1 MAINKNKRIL
11 AHILSIVLLIQI
23 FCGINIYA
31 AETESDR
38 YEYEP
43 GNFILDQNNTLS
55 WKNPKSDKLQSVSVY
70 MLSDDGEETDVTN
83 TLTAVKSN
91 GSNAAFNTSSA
102 IVRLP
107 NASDSDNKVCN
118 VRTIFRFSDGTV
130 RNLIIGET
138 YGTTAVFIQQAHS
151 STPNPNNPGSYLNV
165 DVYNGRAAAKASL
178 SNTVVKSGNNSLK
191 VESNKTDNSYFA
203 VQFGGLNANT
213 SYSVSMQVNTVETA
227 KYDFDGVNITLPDTG
242 GKWQTVAFD
251 YTTGTSTSF
260 KIKPVGASRE
270 VYFDDITFTPKG
282 SNTPWLT
289 MGFETHDISA
299 PNNLDAVS
307 ASVGDGE
314 VKLKWE
320 TQKSYFLGYIN
331 VYQKNSA
338 GELLLRARLKRPNSS
353 QVILSDLKN
362 DIEHTF
368 VIKVQSV
375 NNAWAYGLETDG
387 ITVTATPHLY
397 TDKLKIVQTLEG
409 YSTELESLVNQC
421 KAESLNPS
429 YEIAEAN
436 VVGVFAKKVR
446 RLYNDFEYD
455 DIAMYEPKVT
465 PIYNEVKQRLNDI
478 ISGKAESISVRDY
491 DIASNKIKDGS
502 LVATSKDGTKN
513 QVVGIGYNAF
523 YGDIND
529 LKDMDSVGVKVIQ
542 FNGNDTG
549 PTSFVTYDESKQDY
563 VINTEKA
570 EKAIAEFREEMDY
583 CRERGI
589 MVDIGTPVHY
599 SDDVSSKSGAS
610 DYKSA
615 GGDYSTFINFNPTS
629 DTAKKMLKKYYEIF
643 IPIVYEYKD
652 IVTSLTI
659 VNEPYFEAYD
669 KSYYYDKW
677 TAYLKNKYN
686 NISSLNSIYKTSY
699 SSFGDVKMPT
709 AIPGFDEKSGNTSWT
724 TQLHLDYRLFVTDI
738 MYEFFSY
745 SIGEI
750 NKYTNGEIPFG
761 VKTMEFFRERT
772 SRWYTCYS
780 RAISYDYEKV
790 MQLFDFNGMDSFSYY
805 KDSKGERDD
814 STTLSAKLSW
824 YDFTTSIK
832 DVPIFDTETHLAV
845 DDADSTTDGCQM
857 EDTPIL
863 ADYMAASAWMGAIHG
878 CDLAAIWSWADM
890 SQTTFL
896 QNTIF
901 TRRPDALQKMSRTA
915 LDAQRLSNEIN
926 TFQTAKRD
934 VAILY
939 SYECFMYNLQ
949 YQSNMFTAYNTLIQ
963 KGQKPLYV
971 TDNSIDKITDCSL
984 LVIPGNLL
992 TKASTVDAI
1001 LGYISN
1007 GGKVIVIGNDTFSRD
1022 MYNKVL
1028 SDTTLKNKVA
1038 TLKSKS
1044 TIISAN
1050 LLNDTSKSD
1059 FESGAADKIETSLK
1073 NLGLMNTRLVDKST
1087 NKTAEVEWNAVE
1099 YKGETLISAC
1109 NYTDDSITV
1118 TVEKDG
1124 KMRTNI
1130 SDIKSNLNNLSD
1142 ITLEP
1147 FVPVLLK
1154 VPSSEITISLLKATG
1169 AETFNIEKGKT
1180 FAVKL
1185 AAENIDSES
1194 VVTAKAIAALYCGD
1208 DLVSAKTTFD
1218 ISLNKGN
1225 KKTAYI
1231 SGISVPDDDREYT
1244 LKIMLWDGT
1253 RSCRPLREP
1262 KIITE

>member
-1 MAINKNKRIL
+1 MAINKNKRL
-11 AHILSIVLLIQI
+11 AAYAMSLVLLIQI
-23 FCGINIYA
+23 LCGINIYA
-31 AETESDR
+31 AENESDK

-91 GSNAAFNTSSA
+91 GSNTAFNTSSA

-165 DVYNGRAAAKASL
+165 DVYNGSAAAKASL

-227 KYDFDGVNITLPDTG
+227 KYDFDGVNVTLPNMG
-242 GKWQTVAFD
+242 GEWNTVTFD

-270 VYFDDITFTPKG
+270 AYFDDITFTQKG
-282 SNTPWLT
+282 ANTPWLT

-299 PNNLDAVS
+299 PNNLDAVN
-307 ASVGDGE
+307 AYAGDGK

-338 GELLLRARLKRPNSS
+338 GELLLRARLKRPGSS
-353 QVILSDLKN
+353 QVILSDLEN

-368 VIKVQSV
+368 VIKVQSS

-397 TDKLKIVQTLEG
+397 SDKLSIVQTLEG
-409 YSTELESLVNQC
+409 YSAELESLVNQC
-421 KAESLNPS
+421 KAKNLIPS
-429 YEIAEAN
+429 YEIVEAN
-436 VVGVFAKKVR
+436 VVKVFAKKVR
-446 RLYNDFEYD
+446 RLYKDFDYD
-455 DIAMYEPKVT
+455 EIAMYEPKVT

-478 ISGKAESISVRDY
+478 INGKSEPITVRDF
-491 DIASNKIKDGS
+491 DIASNEIKDGS

-570 EKAIAEFREEMDY
+570 EKAIAEFCEEMDY

-615 GGDYSTFINFNPTS
+615 GGSYGTFINFNPTS

-643 IPIVYEYKD
+643 IPIVYKYKD

-686 NISSLNSIYKTSY
+686 NISSLNSVYNTAY
-699 SSFGDVKMPT
+699 SSFDDVKMPEW
-709 AIPGFDEKSGNTSWT
+709 IPGRDENSTEPYT
-724 TQLHLDYRLFVTDI
+724 TQPHMDYRLFVTDI

-745 SIGEI
+745 CIGEI
-750 NKYTNGEIPFG
+750 NKYTNGEIPCG
-761 VKTMEFFRERT
+761 VKTMEFFRERI
-772 SRWYTCYS
+772 SRWKTCYS

-971 TDNSIDKITDCSL
+971 TDNSIDKIKDCSL

-992 TKASTVDAI
+992 TKESTVDAI

-1022 MYNKVL
+1022 MHNKVL

-1050 LLNDTSKSD
+1050 LLNDTSKSA
-1059 FESGAADKIETSLK
+1059 FESGAADKIETALS
-1073 NLGLMNTRLVDKST
+1073 NLGLMDTRLVDKST
-1087 NKTAEVEWNAVE
+1087 NKTASIEWNAVE
-1099 YKGETLISAC
+1099 YNGDTLISAC
-1109 NYTDDSITV
+1109 NYSDNSITV

-1142 ITLEP
+1142 ITLKP
-1147 FVPVLLK
+1147 FVPVILK
-1154 VPSSEITISLLKATG
+1154 VQSSAFTMSLLNESD
-1169 AETFNIEKGKT
+1169 AETDKIKAGAKFR
-1180 FAVKL
+1180 VKVTVT
-1185 AAENIDSES
+1185 NYDSETP
-1194 VVTAKAIAALYCGD
+1194 VTAKVIAALYCGD
-1208 DLVSAKTTFD
+1208 DLISAKTSHD
-1218 ISLNKGN
+1218 ALANKGYAKTVYSDWMSVPNDN
-1225 KKTAYI
+1225 KK
-1231 SGISVPDDDREYT
+1231 YT
-1244 LKIMLWDGT
+1244 LKLMLWDGT
-1253 RSCRPLREP
+1253 RFCRPLRKP

>member
-31 AETESDR
+31 TETESDK

-70 MLSDDGEETDVTN
+70 MLSDDGEETDVTS

-91 GSNAAFNTSSA
+91 GSNTAFNTSSA

-138 YGTTAVFIQQAHS
+138 YGTTAQFIQRQHS
-151 STPNPNNPGSYLNV
+151 ATPDPNNPGQGLNV
-165 DVYNGRAAAKASL
+165 DVYNGSAAAKASL

-203 VQFGGLNANT
+203 VQFGGLNTNT
-213 SYSVSMQVNTVETA
+213 SYTVSMQVNTVETA

-260 KIKPVGASRE
+260 KIKPIGASRE

-289 MGFETHDISA
+289 MGFETHDVSA
-299 PNNLDAVS
+299 PNNLDAVNTY
-307 ASVGDGE
+307 VGDGE
-314 VKLKWE
+314 VKLKWD

-338 GELLLRARLKRPNSS
+338 GELLLRARLKRPGSS
-353 QVILSDLKN
+353 QVILSDLEN

-387 ITVTATPHLY
+387 LNVTATPHLY

-421 KAESLNPS
+421 KSKNLNPS

-436 VVGVFAKKVR
+436 VVKVFAKKVR
-446 RLYNDFEYD
+446 RLYNDFDYD

-465 PIYNEVKQRLNDI
+465 EVYNEVKPKLIDI
-478 ISGKAESISVRDY
+478 INGKSKVITVPDY
-491 DIASNKIKDGS
+491 DISSNEIKDGS
-502 LVATSKDGTKN
+502 LVTKMRDGKEIQRTEIGFSGFYCDENDYEDMTS
-513 QVVGIGYNAF
+513 VGIRAIQGGKFGPDAF
-523 YGDIND
+523 LI
-529 LKDMDSVGVKVIQ
+529 
-542 FNGNDTG
+542 
-549 PTSFVTYDESKQDY
+549 YDEDKQDF
-563 VINTEKA
+563 VINPGKA
-570 EKAIAEFREEMDY
+570 SASIAELRKELDLWREK
-583 CRERGI
+583 GI
-589 MVDIGTPVHY
+589 LTDMGLPIHY
-599 SDDVSSKSGAS
+599 AADVSSMSGAS
-610 DYKSA
+610 DYRSA
-615 GGDYSTFINFNPTS
+615 GGSYDTFINFNPTS
-629 DTAKKMLKKYYEIF
+629 DTAKKMIKAYCKIVL
-643 IPIVYEYKD
+643 PIICEYKD
-652 IVTSLTI
+652 IVTSITF

-677 TAYLKNKYN
+677 TAYLKNKYG
-686 NISSLNSIYKTSY
+686 NISSLNSAYSTAY
-699 SSFGDVKMPT
+699 SSFDDVRMPEW
-709 AIPGFDEKSGNTSWT
+709 IPGRDENSTEPYT
-724 TQLHLDYRLFVTDI
+724 TQLHMDYRLFVTNI

-745 SIGEI
+745 CIGEI
-750 NKYTNGEIPFG
+750 NKYTNGEIPCG
-761 VKTMEFFRERT
+761 VKTMQFFRERT
-772 SRWYTCYS
+772 SRWYNSYT

-790 MQLFDFNGMDSFSYY
+790 SKLFDFNGMDSFSYY
-805 KDSKGERDD
+805 KDANGYKDD
-814 STTLSAKLSW
+814 NLTIPAKLSW

-845 DDADSTTDGCQM
+845 DDADSKTEGYQM

-863 ADYMAASAWMGAIHG
+863 ADYMAASAWMGAMHG

-901 TRRPDALQKMSRTA
+901 TRRPDAMQRMSRTT
-915 LDAQRLSNEIN
+915 LDARRLSDEIN
-926 TFQTAKRD
+926 AFQNAKRN

-949 YQSNMFTAYNTLIQ
+949 YQSNMFTVYNTLIQ

-971 TDNSIDKITDCSL
+971 TDNSIDKIKDCSL

-1001 LGYISN
+1001 LDYISN

-1028 SDTTLKNKVA
+1028 SDTTLKNKIA

-1044 TIISAN
+1044 TVISAN
-1050 LLNDTSKSD
+1050 LLNDTPKSD
-1059 FESGAADKIETSLK
+1059 FESGAADKIETALK

-1087 NKTAEVEWNAVE
+1087 NKTAAVEWNAVE

-1109 NYTDDSITV
+1109 NYSDNSITV

-1130 SDIKSNLNNLSD
+1130 SDIKNNLNNLSD

-1147 FVPVLLK
+1147 FVPVILK

-1180 FAVKL
+1180 FSVKL

-1253 RSCRPLREP
+1253 RFCRPLRKP

>member
-1 MAINKNKRIL
+1 MAINKTKRL
-11 AHILSIVLLIQI
+11 AAYAMSLVLLIQI
-23 FCGINIYA
+23 LCGINIYA
-31 AETESDR
+31 AETESDK

-70 MLSDDGEETDVTN
+70 MLSDDGEETDVTS

-91 GSNAAFNTSSA
+91 GSNTAFNTSSA

-165 DVYNGRAAAKASL
+165 DVYNGSAAAKASL

-191 VESNKTDNSYFA
+191 VESNKTDNSYFS
-203 VQFGGLNANT
+203 VEFGGLNANT

-270 VYFDDITFTPKG
+270 VCFDDITFTKKG
-282 SNTPWLT
+282 ESIPWLT
-289 MGFETHDISA
+289 MGFETRGVSA
-299 PNNLDAVS
+299 PNNLDAAN

-331 VYQKNSA
+331 VYQKATN
-338 GELLLRARLKRPNSS
+338 GELLLRARLKRPGSS

-362 DIEHTF
+362 DIAHTF

-375 NNAWAYGLETDG
+375 NNAFAYGLETDG
-387 ITVTATPHLY
+387 LTVTATPHLY
-397 TDKLKIVQTLEG
+397 SDKLSIVQTLER
-409 YSTELESLVNQC
+409 YSAELENLVAQC
-421 KAESLNPS
+421 KSKNLIPS

-436 VVGVFAKKVR
+436 VVKVFAKKVR

-455 DIAMYEPKVT
+455 EIAMYEPKVT
-465 PIYNEVKQRLNDI
+465 PIYNEVKQWLNDI
-478 ISGKAESISVRDY
+478 INGKSEVITVHDY
-491 DIASNKIKDGS
+491 DISSNEIKDGS
-502 LVATSKDGTKN
+502 LVTKMRDGKEIQRAEIGFSGFYCDENDYEDMTS
-513 QVVGIGYNAF
+513 VGIRAIQGGKFGPDAF
-523 YGDIND
+523 LI
-529 LKDMDSVGVKVIQ
+529 
-542 FNGNDTG
+542 
-549 PTSFVTYDESKQDY
+549 YDEDKQDF
-563 VINTEKA
+563 VINPEKA
-570 EKAIAEFREEMDY
+570 PASIAELRKELDLWREK
-583 CRERGI
+583 GI
-589 MVDIGTPVHY
+589 LVDMGIPIHY
-599 SDDVSSKSGAS
+599 AADVSSKSGAS
-610 DYKSA
+610 DYRSA

-629 DTAKKMLKKYYEIF
+629 DTAKKMIKKYYEIF
-643 IPIVYEYKD
+643 IPIVYEYRD

-669 KSYYYDKW
+669 KSYYFDKW
-677 TAYLKNKYN
+677 TAYLTDKYG
-686 NISSLNSIYKTSY
+686 NISSLNSIYNTSY
-699 SSFGDVKMPT
+699 SSFDDVKMPEW
-709 AIPGFDEKSGNTSWT
+709 IPGRDENSTEPHT
-724 TQLHLDYRLFVTDI
+724 TQLHMDYRLFVTDI
-738 MYEFFSY
+738 MYEFFDY
-745 SIGEI
+745 CVKEI
-750 NKYTNGEIPFG
+750 NHYTNGEIPCG
-761 VKTMEFFRERT
+761 VKTMEFFRERI
-772 SRWYTCYS
+772 SRWKTCYS
-780 RAISYDYEKV
+780 RAISYDYEKI
-790 MQLFDFNGMDSFSYY
+790 MELLDFNGMDSFSFYM
-805 KDSKGERDD
+805 DSRGEREE
-814 STTLSAKLSW
+814 SITISAKLSW

-901 TRRPDALQKMSRTA
+901 TRRPDAMLKMSRTA
-915 LDAQRLSNEIN
+915 LDARRLSDEIN
-926 TFQTAKRD
+926 AFQDAKRN

-939 SYECFMYNLQ
+939 SYECLMQNLQ
-949 YQSNMFTAYNTLIQ
+949 YQSNMFTVYNTLIQ

-992 TKASTVDAI
+992 IKESTVDAI
-1001 LGYISN
+1001 LNYISN
-1007 GGKVIVIGNDTFSRD
+1007 GGEVIVIGENSFSRD
-1022 MYNKVL
+1022 MYNKPL
-1028 SDTTLKNKVA
+1028 ESGTLKNKVA
-1038 TLKSKS
+1038 SLKSKA
-1044 TIISAN
+1044 TVISAN
-1050 LLNDTSKSD
+1050 LLHDTPKSD
-1059 FESGAADKIETSLK
+1059 FEPGAADKIETVL
-1073 NLGLMNTRLVDKST
+1073 NNIGLMNTRLVDKST

-1099 YKGETLISAC
+1099 YNGDTLISAC
-1109 NYTDDSITV
+1109 NYSDNSITV

-1253 RSCRPLREP
+1253 RFCRPLREP

>member
-1 MAINKNKRIL
+1 MAINKTKRL
-11 AHILSIVLLIQI
+11 AAYAMSLVLLIQI
-23 FCGINIYA
+23 LCGINIYA
-31 AETESDR
+31 AENKSDK

-91 GSNAAFNTSSA
+91 GSNTAFNTSSA

-165 DVYNGRAAAKASL
+165 DVYNGSAAAKALL

-191 VESNKTDNSYFA
+191 VESNKTDNSYFS
-203 VQFGGLNANT
+203 VEFGGLNANT

-227 KYDFDGVNITLPDTG
+227 KYDFDGVNITLPNTG
-242 GKWQTVAFD
+242 GEWNTVTFD

-270 VYFDDITFTPKG
+270 VCFDDITFTPKG

-320 TQKSYFLGYIN
+320 TQQSYFLGYIN

-338 GELLLRARLKRPNSS
+338 GELLLRARLKRPGSS
-353 QVILSDLKN
+353 QVILSDLEN

-375 NNAWAYGLETDG
+375 NNAFAYGLETDG

-397 TDKLKIVQTLEG
+397 SDKLSIVQTLER
-409 YSTELESLVNQC
+409 YSAEIESLVAQC
-421 KAESLNPS
+421 KSKNLIPS

-446 RLYNDFEYD
+446 RLYNDFDYD
-455 DIAMYEPKVT
+455 EIAMYEPKVT

-478 ISGKAESISVRDY
+478 INGKSEVITVPDY
-491 DIASNKIKDGS
+491 DISSNEIKDGS
-502 LVATSKDGTKN
+502 LVTKMRDGKEIQRAEIGFSGFYCDENDYEDMTS
-513 QVVGIGYNAF
+513 VGIRAIQGGKFGPDAF
-523 YGDIND
+523 LI
-529 LKDMDSVGVKVIQ
+529 
-542 FNGNDTG
+542 
-549 PTSFVTYDESKQDY
+549 YDEDKQDF
-563 VINTEKA
+563 VINPEKA
-570 EKAIAEFREEMDY
+570 PASIAELRKELDLWREK
-583 CRERGI
+583 GI
-589 MVDIGTPVHY
+589 LVDMGIPIHY
-599 SDDVSSKSGAS
+599 AADVSSKSGAS
-610 DYKSA
+610 DYRSA

-629 DTAKKMLKKYYEIF
+629 DTAKKMIKKYYEIF

-652 IVTSLTI
+652 IVVSLTM

-669 KSYYYDKW
+669 KSYYFDKW
-677 TAYLKNKYN
+677 TAYLTDKYG
-686 NISSLNSIYKTSY
+686 NISSLNSIYNTSY
-699 SSFGDVKMPT
+699 SSFDDVKMPEW
-709 AIPGFDEKSGNTSWT
+709 IPGRDENSTEPHT
-724 TQLHLDYRLFVTDI
+724 TQLHMDYRLFVTDI
-738 MYEFFSY
+738 MYEFFDY
-745 SIGEI
+745 CVKEI
-750 NKYTNGEIPFG
+750 NHYTNGEIPCG
-761 VKTMEFFRERT
+761 VKTMEFFRERI
-772 SRWYTCYS
+772 SRWKTSYS
-780 RAISYDYEKV
+780 RAISYDYEKI
-790 MQLFDFNGMDSFSYY
+790 MELLDFNGMDSFSFYM
-805 KDSKGERDD
+805 DSRGEREE
-814 STTLSAKLSW
+814 SITISAKLSW

-845 DDADSTTDGCQM
+845 DDADSTADGCQM

-863 ADYMAASAWMGAIHG
+863 ADFMAASAWMGAIHG

-901 TRRPDALQKMSRTA
+901 TRRPDAMLKMSRTA
-915 LDAQRLSNEIN
+915 LDARRLSDEIN
-926 TFQTAKRD
+926 AFQDAKRN

-939 SYECFMYNLQ
+939 SYECLMQNLQ
-949 YQSNMFTAYNTLIQ
+949 YQSNMFTVYNTLIQ

-992 TKASTVDAI
+992 IKESTVDAI
-1001 LGYISN
+1001 LNYISN
-1007 GGKVIVIGNDTFSRD
+1007 GGEVIVIGENSFSRD
-1022 MYNKVL
+1022 MYNKPL
-1028 SDTTLKNKVA
+1028 ESGTLKNKVA
-1038 TLKSKS
+1038 SLKSKA
-1044 TIISAN
+1044 TVISAN
-1050 LLNDTSKSD
+1050 LLHDTPKSD
-1059 FESGAADKIETSLK
+1059 FEPGAADKIETVL
-1073 NLGLMNTRLVDKST
+1073 NNIGLMNTRLVDKST

-1124 KMRTNI
+1124 QQRNNTA
-1130 SDIKSNLNNLSD
+1130 DIKNGESGLSD

-1208 DLVSAKTTFD
+1208 ELVSAKTTFD

-1253 RSCRPLREP
+1253 RFCRPLRKP

>member
-1 MAINKNKRIL
+1 MAINKTKRL
-11 AHILSIVLLIQI
+11 AAYAMSLVLLIQI
-23 FCGINIYA
+23 LCGINIYA
-31 AETESDR
+31 AETESDK

-70 MLSDDGEETDVTN
+70 MLSDDGEETDVTS

-91 GSNAAFNTSSA
+91 GSNTAFNTSSA

-165 DVYNGRAAAKASL
+165 DVYNGSAAAKASL

-203 VQFGGLNANT
+203 VEFGGLNANT

-270 VYFDDITFTPKG
+270 VYFDDITFTKKG
-282 SNTPWLT
+282 ESIPWLT
-289 MGFETHDISA
+289 MGFETRGVSA
-299 PNNLDAVS
+299 PNNLDAAN

-320 TQKSYFLGYIN
+320 TQKSCFLGYIN
-331 VYQKNSA
+331 VYQKATN
-338 GELLLRARLKRPNSS
+338 GELLLRARLKRPGSS
-353 QVILSDLKN
+353 QVILSDLEN

-375 NNAWAYGLETDG
+375 NNAFAYGLETDG

-397 TDKLKIVQTLEG
+397 SDKLSIVQTLER
-409 YSTELESLVNQC
+409 YSAEIESLVAQC
-421 KAESLNPS
+421 KSKKLIPS

-446 RLYNDFEYD
+446 RLYNDFDYD
-455 DIAMYEPKVT
+455 EIAMYEPKVT

-478 ISGKAESISVRDY
+478 INGKSEVITVPDY
-491 DIASNKIKDGS
+491 DISSNEIKDGS
-502 LVATSKDGTKN
+502 LVTKMRDGKEIQRAEIGFSGFYCDENDYEDMTS
-513 QVVGIGYNAF
+513 VGIRAIQGGKFGPDAF
-523 YGDIND
+523 LI
-529 LKDMDSVGVKVIQ
+529 
-542 FNGNDTG
+542 
-549 PTSFVTYDESKQDY
+549 YDEDKQDF
-563 VINTEKA
+563 VINPEKA
-570 EKAIAEFREEMDY
+570 PASIAELRKELDLWREK
-583 CRERGI
+583 GI
-589 MVDIGTPVHY
+589 LVDMGIPIHY
-599 SDDVSSKSGAS
+599 AADVSSKSGAS
-610 DYKSA
+610 DYRSA

-629 DTAKKMLKKYYEIF
+629 DTAKKMIKKYYEIF
-643 IPIVYEYKD
+643 IPIVYEYRD

-669 KSYYYDKW
+669 KSYYFDKW
-677 TAYLKNKYN
+677 TAYLTDKYG
-686 NISSLNSIYKTSY
+686 NISSLNSIYNTSY
-699 SSFGDVKMPT
+699 SSFDDVKMPEW
-709 AIPGFDEKSGNTSWT
+709 IPGRDENSTEPHT
-724 TQLHLDYRLFVTDI
+724 TQLHMDYRLFVTDI

-745 SIGEI
+745 CIGEI
-750 NKYTNGEIPFG
+750 NKYTNGEIPCG
-761 VKTMEFFRERT
+761 VKTMQFFRERT
-772 SRWYTCYS
+772 SRWYNSYT
-780 RAISYDYEKV
+780 RAISYDYEKI
-790 MQLFDFNGMDSFSYY
+790 MELLDFNGMDSFSFYM
-805 KDSKGERDD
+805 DSRGEREE
-814 STTLSAKLSW
+814 SITISAKLSW

-845 DDADSTTDGCQM
+845 DDADSTADGCQM

-863 ADYMAASAWMGAIHG
+863 ADFMAASAWMGAIHG

-901 TRRPDALQKMSRTA
+901 TRRPDVMLKMSRTA
-915 LDAQRLSNEIN
+915 LDARRLSDEIN
-926 TFQTAKRD
+926 AFQNAKRN

-939 SYECFMYNLQ
+939 SYECLMQNLQ
-949 YQSNMFTAYNTLIQ
+949 YQSNMFTVYNTLIQ

-971 TDNSIDKITDCSL
+971 TDNSIDKIKDCSL

-992 TKASTVDAI
+992 TKESTVDAI

-1028 SDTTLKNKVA
+1028 SDTTLKNKIA
-1038 TLKSKS
+1038 TIKSKS
-1044 TIISAN
+1044 TVISAN

-1059 FESGAADKIETSLK
+1059 FESGAADKIETALK
-1073 NLGLMNTRLVDKST
+1073 NLGLMNTRLVNKST

-1109 NYTDDSITV
+1109 NYSDNSITV

-1154 VPSSEITISLLKATG
+1154 VPSSEIKISLLKATG

-1180 FAVKL
+1180 FSVKL

-1253 RSCRPLREP
+1253 RFCRPLRKP

>member
-1 MAINKNKRIL
+1 MAINKTKRL
-11 AHILSIVLLIQI
+11 AAYAMSLVLLIQI
-23 FCGINIYA
+23 LCGINIYA
-31 AETESDR
+31 AETESDK

-70 MLSDDGEETDVTN
+70 MLSDDGEETDVTS

-91 GSNAAFNTSSA
+91 GSNTAFNTSSA

-165 DVYNGRAAAKASL
+165 DVYNGSAAAKASL

-191 VESNKTDNSYFA
+191 VESNKTDNSYFS
-203 VQFGGLNANT
+203 VEFGGLNANT

-270 VYFDDITFTPKG
+270 VYFDDITFTKKG
-282 SNTPWLT
+282 ESIPWLT
-289 MGFETHDISA
+289 MGFETRGVSA
-299 PNNLDAVS
+299 PNNLDAAN

-331 VYQKNSA
+331 VYQKATN
-338 GELLLRARLKRPNSS
+338 GELLLRARLKRPGSS

-362 DIEHTF
+362 DIAHTF

-375 NNAWAYGLETDG
+375 NNAFAYGLETDG

-397 TDKLKIVQTLEG
+397 SDKLSIVQTLER
-409 YSTELESLVNQC
+409 YSAELESLVAQC
-421 KAESLNPS
+421 KSKNLIPS

-455 DIAMYEPKVT
+455 EIAMYEPKVT
-465 PIYNEVKQRLNDI
+465 PIYNEVKQWLNDI
-478 ISGKAESISVRDY
+478 INGKSEVITVHDY
-491 DIASNKIKDGS
+491 DISSNEIKDGS
-502 LVATSKDGTKN
+502 LVTKMRDGKEIQRAEIGFSGFYCDENDYEDMTS
-513 QVVGIGYNAF
+513 VGIRAIQGGKFGPDAF
-523 YGDIND
+523 LI
-529 LKDMDSVGVKVIQ
+529 
-542 FNGNDTG
+542 
-549 PTSFVTYDESKQDY
+549 YDEDKQDF
-563 VINTEKA
+563 VINPEKA
-570 EKAIAEFREEMDY
+570 PASIAELRKELDLWREK
-583 CRERGI
+583 GI
-589 MVDIGTPVHY
+589 LVDMGIPIHY
-599 SDDVSSKSGAS
+599 AADVSSKSGAS
-610 DYKSA
+610 DYRSA

-629 DTAKKMLKKYYEIF
+629 DTAKKMIKKYYEIF
-643 IPIVYEYKD
+643 IPLVYEYRD

-669 KSYYYDKW
+669 KSYYFDKW
-677 TAYLKNKYN
+677 TAYLTDKYG
-686 NISSLNSIYKTSY
+686 NISSLNSIYNTSY
-699 SSFGDVKMPT
+699 SSFDDVKMPEW
-709 AIPGFDEKSGNTSWT
+709 IPGRDENSTEPHT
-724 TQLHLDYRLFVTDI
+724 TQLHMDYRLFVTDI
-738 MYEFFSY
+738 MYEFFDY
-745 SIGEI
+745 CVKEI
-750 NKYTNGEIPFG
+750 NHYTNGEIPCG
-761 VKTMEFFRERT
+761 VKTMEFFRERI
-772 SRWYTCYS
+772 SRWKTCYS
-780 RAISYDYEKV
+780 RAISYDYEKI
-790 MQLFDFNGMDSFSYY
+790 MELLDFNGMDSFSFYM
-805 KDSKGERDD
+805 DSQGEREE
-814 STTLSAKLSW
+814 SITISAKLSW

-845 DDADSTTDGCQM
+845 DDADSTADGCQM

-863 ADYMAASAWMGAIHG
+863 ADFMAASAWMGAIHG

-915 LDAQRLSNEIN
+915 LDARRLSDEIN
-926 TFQTAKRD
+926 AFQDAKRN

-939 SYECFMYNLQ
+939 SYECLMQNLQ
-949 YQSNMFTAYNTLIQ
+949 YQSNMFTVYNTLIQ

-992 TKASTVDAI
+992 TKESTVDAI
-1001 LGYISN
+1001 LNYISN
-1007 GGKVIVIGNDTFSRD
+1007 GGEVIVIGENSFSRD
-1022 MYNKVL
+1022 MYNKPL
-1028 SDTTLKNKVA
+1028 ESGTLKNKVA
-1038 TLKSKS
+1038 SLKSKA
-1044 TIISAN
+1044 TVISAN
-1050 LLNDTSKSD
+1050 LLHDTPKSD
-1059 FESGAADKIETSLK
+1059 FEPGAADKIETVL
-1073 NLGLMNTRLVDKST
+1073 NNIGLMNTRLVDKST

-1124 KMRTNI
+1124 QQRNNTA
-1130 SDIKSNLNNLSD
+1130 DIKNGESGLSD

-1253 RSCRPLREP
+1253 RFCRPLREP

>member
-1 MAINKNKRIL
+1 MAINKTKRL
-11 AHILSIVLLIQI
+11 AAYAMSLVLLIQI
-23 FCGINIYA
+23 LCGINIYA
-31 AETESDR
+31 AETESDK

-70 MLSDDGEETDVTN
+70 MLSDDGEETDVTS

-91 GSNAAFNTSSA
+91 GSNTAFNTSSA

-165 DVYNGRAAAKASL
+165 DVYNGSAAAKASL

-191 VESNKTDNSYFA
+191 VESNKTDNSYFS
-203 VQFGGLNANT
+203 VEFGGLNANT

-270 VYFDDITFTPKG
+270 VYFDDITFTKKG
-282 SNTPWLT
+282 ESIPWLT
-289 MGFETHDISA
+289 MGFETRGVSA
-299 PNNLDAVS
+299 PNNLDAAN

-331 VYQKNSA
+331 VYQKATN
-338 GELLLRARLKRPNSS
+338 GELLLRARLKRPGSS

-362 DIEHTF
+362 DIAHTF

-375 NNAWAYGLETDG
+375 NNAFAYGLETDG

-397 TDKLKIVQTLEG
+397 SDKLSIVQTLER
-409 YSTELESLVNQC
+409 YSAELENLVAQC
-421 KAESLNPS
+421 KSKNLIPS

-436 VVGVFAKKVR
+436 VVKVFAKKVR

-455 DIAMYEPKVT
+455 EIAMYEPKVT
-465 PIYNEVKQRLNDI
+465 PIYNEVKQWLNDI
-478 ISGKAESISVRDY
+478 INGKSEVITVHDY
-491 DIASNKIKDGS
+491 DISSNEIKDGS
-502 LVATSKDGTKN
+502 LVTKMRDGKEIQRAEIGFSGFYCDENDYEDMTS
-513 QVVGIGYNAF
+513 VGIRAIQGGKFGPDAF
-523 YGDIND
+523 LI
-529 LKDMDSVGVKVIQ
+529 
-542 FNGNDTG
+542 
-549 PTSFVTYDESKQDY
+549 YDEDKHDF
-563 VINTEKA
+563 VINPEKA
-570 EKAIAEFREEMDY
+570 PASIAELRKELDLWREK
-583 CRERGI
+583 GI
-589 MVDIGTPVHY
+589 LVDMGIPIHY
-599 SDDVSSKSGAS
+599 AADVSSKSGAS
-610 DYKSA
+610 DYRSA

-629 DTAKKMLKKYYEIF
+629 DTAKKMIKKYYEIF
-643 IPIVYEYKD
+643 IPIVYEYRD

-669 KSYYYDKW
+669 KSYYFDKW
-677 TAYLKNKYN
+677 TAYLTDKYG
-686 NISSLNSIYKTSY
+686 NISSLNSIYNTSY
-699 SSFGDVKMPT
+699 SSFDDVKMPEW
-709 AIPGFDEKSGNTSWT
+709 IPGRDENSTEPHT
-724 TQLHLDYRLFVTDI
+724 TQLHMDYRLFVTDI
-738 MYEFFSY
+738 MYEFFDY
-745 SIGEI
+745 CVKEI
-750 NKYTNGEIPFG
+750 NHYTNGEIPCG
-761 VKTMEFFRERT
+761 VKTMEFFRERI
-772 SRWYTCYS
+772 SRWKTCYS
-780 RAISYDYEKV
+780 RAISYDYEKI
-790 MQLFDFNGMDSFSYY
+790 MELLDFNGMDSFSFYM
-805 KDSKGERDD
+805 DSRGEREE
-814 STTLSAKLSW
+814 SITISAKLSW

-901 TRRPDALQKMSRTA
+901 TRRPDAMLKMSRTA
-915 LDAQRLSNEIN
+915 LDARRLSDEIN
-926 TFQTAKRD
+926 AFQDAKRN

-939 SYECFMYNLQ
+939 SYECLMQNLQ
-949 YQSNMFTAYNTLIQ
+949 YQSNMFTVYNTLIQ

-992 TKASTVDAI
+992 IKESTVDAI
-1001 LGYISN
+1001 LNYISN
-1007 GGKVIVIGNDTFSRD
+1007 GGEVIVIGENSFSRD
-1022 MYNKVL
+1022 MYNKPL
-1028 SDTTLKNKVA
+1028 ESGTLKNKVA
-1038 TLKSKS
+1038 SLKSKA
-1044 TIISAN
+1044 TVISAN
-1050 LLNDTSKSD
+1050 LLHDTPKSD
-1059 FESGAADKIETSLK
+1059 FEPSAADKIETVL
-1073 NLGLMNTRLVDKST
+1073 NNIGLMNTRLVNKST

-1109 NYTDDSITV
+1109 NYSDNSITV

-1253 RSCRPLREP
+1253 RFCRPLREP

>member
-31 AETESDR
+31 TETESDK

-91 GSNAAFNTSSA
+91 GSNTAVNTSSA

-138 YGTTAVFIQQAHS
+138 YGTTAVFIQQSHS
-151 STPNPNNPGSYLNV
+151 ATPNPNNPGSYLNV
-165 DVYNGRAAAKASL
+165 DVYNGGAAAKASL
-178 SNTVVKSGNNSLK
+178 SNTVVKSGENSLR
-191 VESNKTDNSYFA
+191 VESNKTDSSYFA

-260 KIKPVGASRE
+260 KIKPIGASRE

-299 PNNLDAVS
+299 PNNLDAVN
-307 ASVGDGE
+307 AYVGDGK

-331 VYQKNSA
+331 IYQKDST
-338 GELLLRARLKRPNSS
+338 GELLLRARLKRASSS

-362 DIEHTF
+362 DVEHTF

-421 KAESLNPS
+421 KAKNLNPS

-436 VVGVFAKKVR
+436 VVKVFAKKVR
-446 RLYNDFEYD
+446 RLYNDFDYD

-465 PIYNEVKQRLNDI
+465 EVYNDVKQRLNDI
-478 ISGKAESISVRDY
+478 INGKLEPITVRDF
-491 DIASNKIKDGS
+491 DIASNEIKDGS

-529 LKDMDSVGVKVIQ
+529 LKDMNSVGVKVIQ

-549 PTSFVTYDESKQDY
+549 PVSFVTYDESKQDY
-563 VINTEKA
+563 VINAEKA
-570 EKAIAEFREEMDY
+570 EKAIADFREEMDY

-589 MVDIGTPVHY
+589 MVDVGTPVHY

-610 DYKSA
+610 DYRSA
-615 GGDYSTFINFNPTS
+615 GGSYGTFINFNPTS
-629 DTAKKMLKKYYEIF
+629 DTAKKMIKKYYEIF
-643 IPIVYEYKD
+643 IPLVYEYRD

-677 TAYLKNKYN
+677 TAYLKDKYT
-686 NISSLNSIYKTSY
+686 NISSLNSVYNTAY
-699 SSFGDVKMPT
+699 SSFDDVKMPEW
-709 AIPGFDEKSGNTSWT
+709 IPGRDENSTEPYT
-724 TQLHLDYRLFVTDI
+724 TQLHMDYRLFVTDI

-745 SIGEI
+745 CIGEI
-750 NKYTNGEIPFG
+750 NKYTNGEIPCG
-761 VKTMEFFRERT
+761 VKTMQFFRERT
-772 SRWYTCYS
+772 SRWYNSYT

-790 MQLFDFNGMDSFSYY
+790 SKLFDFNGMDSFSYY
-805 KDSKGERDD
+805 KDANGYKDD
-814 STTLSAKLSW
+814 NLTIPAKLSW

-845 DDADSTTDGCQM
+845 DDADSKTEGYQM

-863 ADYMAASAWMGAIHG
+863 ADYMAASAWMGAMHG

-890 SQTTFL
+890 PQTTFL

-901 TRRPDALQKMSRTA
+901 TRRPDAMQRMSRTT
-915 LDAQRLSNEIN
+915 LDARRLSDEIN
-926 TFQTAKRD
+926 AFQNAKRN

-949 YQSNMFTAYNTLIQ
+949 YQSNMFMVYNTLIQ

-971 TDNSIDKITDCSL
+971 TDNSIDKIKDCSL

-992 TKASTVDAI
+992 TKESTVDAI

-1028 SDTTLKNKVA
+1028 SDTTLKNKIA
-1038 TLKSKS
+1038 TIKSKS
-1044 TIISAN
+1044 TVISAN

-1059 FESGAADKIETSLK
+1059 FESGAADKIETALK

-1087 NKTAEVEWNAVE
+1087 NKTASIEWNAVE

-1109 NYTDDSITV
+1109 NYSDNSITV

-1130 SDIKSNLNNLSD
+1130 GDIKNNLNNLSD

-1147 FVPVLLK
+1147 FVPVILK

-1180 FAVKL
+1180 FSVKL

-1194 VVTAKAIAALYCGD
+1194 LVTAKAIAALYCGD

-1253 RSCRPLREP
+1253 RFCRPLREP

>member
-1 MAINKNKRIL
+1 MAINKTKRL
-11 AHILSIVLLIQI
+11 AAYAMSLVLLIQI
-23 FCGINIYA
+23 LCGINIYA
-31 AETESDR
+31 AETESDK

-70 MLSDDGEETDVTN
+70 MLSDDGEETDVTS

-91 GSNAAFNTSSA
+91 GSNTAFNTSSA

-165 DVYNGRAAAKASL
+165 DVYNGSAAAKASL

-203 VQFGGLNANT
+203 VEFGGLNANT

-270 VYFDDITFTPKG
+270 VCFDDITFTPKG

-289 MGFETHDISA
+289 MGFETHGVSA
-299 PNNLDAVS
+299 PNNLDAAN

-331 VYQKNSA
+331 VYQKATN
-338 GELLLRARLKRPNSS
+338 GELLLRARLKRPGSS

-362 DIEHTF
+362 DIAHTF

-375 NNAWAYGLETDG
+375 NNAFAYGLETDG

-397 TDKLKIVQTLEG
+397 SDKLSIVQTLER
-409 YSTELESLVNQC
+409 YSAELENLVAQC
-421 KAESLNPS
+421 KSKNLIPS

-436 VVGVFAKKVR
+436 VVKVFAKKVR

-455 DIAMYEPKVT
+455 EIAMYEPKVT
-465 PIYNEVKQRLNDI
+465 PIYNEVKQWLNDI
-478 ISGKAESISVRDY
+478 INGKSEVITVHDY
-491 DIASNKIKDGS
+491 DISSNEIKDGS
-502 LVATSKDGTKN
+502 LVTKMRDGKEIQRAEIGFSGFYCDENDYEDMTS
-513 QVVGIGYNAF
+513 VGIRAIQGGKFGPDAF
-523 YGDIND
+523 LI
-529 LKDMDSVGVKVIQ
+529 
-542 FNGNDTG
+542 
-549 PTSFVTYDESKQDY
+549 YDEDKHDF
-563 VINTEKA
+563 VINPEKA
-570 EKAIAEFREEMDY
+570 PASIAELRKELDLWREK
-583 CRERGI
+583 GI
-589 MVDIGTPVHY
+589 LVDMGIPIHY
-599 SDDVSSKSGAS
+599 AADVSSKSGAS
-610 DYKSA
+610 DYRSA

-629 DTAKKMLKKYYEIF
+629 DTAKKMIKKYYEIF
-643 IPIVYEYKD
+643 IPIVYEYRD

-669 KSYYYDKW
+669 KSYYFDKW
-677 TAYLKNKYN
+677 TAYLTDKYG
-686 NISSLNSIYKTSY
+686 NISSLNSIYNTSY
-699 SSFGDVKMPT
+699 SSFDDVKMPEW
-709 AIPGFDEKSGNTSWT
+709 IPGRDENSTEPHT
-724 TQLHLDYRLFVTDI
+724 TQLHMDYRLFVTDI
-738 MYEFFSY
+738 MYEFFDY
-745 SIGEI
+745 CVKEI
-750 NKYTNGEIPFG
+750 NHYTNGEIPCG
-761 VKTMEFFRERT
+761 VKTMEFFRERI
-772 SRWYTCYS
+772 SRWKTCYS
-780 RAISYDYEKV
+780 RAISYDYEKI
-790 MQLFDFNGMDSFSYY
+790 MELLDFNGMDSFSFYM
-805 KDSKGERDD
+805 DSRGEREE
-814 STTLSAKLSW
+814 SITISAKLSW

-901 TRRPDALQKMSRTA
+901 TRRPDAMLKMSRTA
-915 LDAQRLSNEIN
+915 LDARRLSDEIN
-926 TFQTAKRD
+926 AFQDAKRN

-939 SYECFMYNLQ
+939 SYECLMQNLQ
-949 YQSNMFTAYNTLIQ
+949 YQSNMFTVYNTLIQ

-992 TKASTVDAI
+992 IKESTVDAI
-1001 LGYISN
+1001 LNYISN
-1007 GGKVIVIGNDTFSRD
+1007 GGEVIVIGENSFSRD
-1022 MYNKVL
+1022 MYNKPL
-1028 SDTTLKNKVA
+1028 ESGTLKNKVA
-1038 TLKSKS
+1038 SLKSKA
-1044 TIISAN
+1044 TVISAN
-1050 LLNDTSKSD
+1050 LLHDTPKSD
-1059 FESGAADKIETSLK
+1059 FEPSAADKIETVL
-1073 NLGLMNTRLVDKST
+1073 NNIGLMNTRLVNKST

-1109 NYTDDSITV
+1109 NYSDNSITV

-1253 RSCRPLREP
+1253 RFCRPLREP

>member
-1 MAINKNKRIL
+1 MAINKTKRL
-11 AHILSIVLLIQI
+11 AAYAMSLVLLIQI
-23 FCGINIYA
+23 LCGINIYA
-31 AETESDR
+31 AETESDK

-70 MLSDDGEETDVTN
+70 MLSDDGEETDVTS

-91 GSNAAFNTSSA
+91 GSNTAFNTSSA

-165 DVYNGRAAAKASL
+165 DVYNGSAAAKASL

-191 VESNKTDNSYFA
+191 VESNKTDNSYFS
-203 VQFGGLNANT
+203 VEFGGLNANT

-270 VYFDDITFTPKG
+270 VYFDDITFTKKG
-282 SNTPWLT
+282 ESIPWLT
-289 MGFETHDISA
+289 MGFETRGVSA
-299 PNNLDAVS
+299 PNNLDAAN

-331 VYQKNSA
+331 VYQKATN
-338 GELLLRARLKRPNSS
+338 GELLLRARLKRPGSS

-362 DIEHTF
+362 DIAHTF

-375 NNAWAYGLETDG
+375 NNAFAYGLETDG

-397 TDKLKIVQTLEG
+397 SDKLSIVQTLER
-409 YSTELESLVNQC
+409 YSAELENLVAQC
-421 KAESLNPS
+421 KSKNLIPS

-436 VVGVFAKKVR
+436 VVKVFAKKVR

-455 DIAMYEPKVT
+455 EIAMYEPKVT
-465 PIYNEVKQRLNDI
+465 PIYNEVKQWLNDI
-478 ISGKAESISVRDY
+478 INGKSEVITVHDY
-491 DIASNKIKDGS
+491 DISSNEIKDGS
-502 LVATSKDGTKN
+502 LVTKMRDGKEIQRAEIGFSGFYCDENDYEDMTS
-513 QVVGIGYNAF
+513 VGIRAIQGGKFGPDAF
-523 YGDIND
+523 LI
-529 LKDMDSVGVKVIQ
+529 
-542 FNGNDTG
+542 
-549 PTSFVTYDESKQDY
+549 YDEDKQDF
-563 VINTEKA
+563 VINPEKA
-570 EKAIAEFREEMDY
+570 PASIAELRKELDLWREK
-583 CRERGI
+583 GI
-589 MVDIGTPVHY
+589 LVDMGIPIHY
-599 SDDVSSKSGAS
+599 AADVSSKSGAS
-610 DYKSA
+610 DYRSA

-629 DTAKKMLKKYYEIF
+629 DTAKKMIKKYYEIF
-643 IPIVYEYKD
+643 IPIVYEYRD

-669 KSYYYDKW
+669 KSYYFDKW
-677 TAYLKNKYN
+677 TAYLTDKYG
-686 NISSLNSIYKTSY
+686 NISSLNSIYNTSY
-699 SSFGDVKMPT
+699 SSFDDVKMPEW
-709 AIPGFDEKSGNTSWT
+709 IPGRDENSTEPHT
-724 TQLHLDYRLFVTDI
+724 TQLHMDYRLFVTDI
-738 MYEFFSY
+738 MYEFFDY
-745 SIGEI
+745 CVKEI
-750 NKYTNGEIPFG
+750 NHYTNGEIPCG
-761 VKTMEFFRERT
+761 VKTMEFFRERI
-772 SRWYTCYS
+772 SRWKTCYS
-780 RAISYDYEKV
+780 RAISYDYEKI
-790 MQLFDFNGMDSFSYY
+790 MELLDFNGMDSFSFYM
-805 KDSKGERDD
+805 DSRGEREE
-814 STTLSAKLSW
+814 SITISAKLSW

-901 TRRPDALQKMSRTA
+901 TRRPDAMLKMSRTA
-915 LDAQRLSNEIN
+915 LDARRLSDEIN
-926 TFQTAKRD
+926 AFQDAKRN

-939 SYECFMYNLQ
+939 SYECLMQNLQ
-949 YQSNMFTAYNTLIQ
+949 YQSNMFTVYNTLIQ

-992 TKASTVDAI
+992 IKESTVDAI
-1001 LGYISN
+1001 LNYISN
-1007 GGKVIVIGNDTFSRD
+1007 GGEVIVIGENSFSRD
-1022 MYNKVL
+1022 MYNKPL
-1028 SDTTLKNKVA
+1028 ESGTLKNKVA
-1038 TLKSKS
+1038 SLKSKA
-1044 TIISAN
+1044 TVISAN
-1050 LLNDTSKSD
+1050 LLHDTPKSD
-1059 FESGAADKIETSLK
+1059 FEPSAADKIETVL
-1073 NLGLMNTRLVDKST
+1073 NNIGLMNTRLVNKST

-1109 NYTDDSITV
+1109 NYSDNSITV

-1253 RSCRPLREP
+1253 RFCRPLREP

>member
-1 MAINKNKRIL
+1 MAINKNKRL
-11 AHILSIVLLIQI
+11 AAYAMSLVLLIQI
-23 FCGINIYA
+23 LCGINIYA
-31 AETESDR
+31 AENESDK

-70 MLSDDGEETDVTN
+70 MLSDDGEETDVTS

-91 GSNAAFNTSSA
+91 GSNTAFDTSSA

-107 NASDSDNKVCN
+107 NASDGDNKVCN
-118 VRTIFRFSDGTV
+118 VRTIFRFSDDTV

-165 DVYNGRAAAKASL
+165 DVYNGGAAAKASL

-203 VQFGGLNANT
+203 VEFGGLNANT

-320 TQKSYFLGYIN
+320 TQQSYFLGYIN

-338 GELLLRARLKRPNSS
+338 GELLLRARLKRPGSS
-353 QVILSDLKN
+353 QVILSDLEN

-397 TDKLKIVQTLEG
+397 SDKLSIVQTLER
-409 YSTELESLVNQC
+409 YSAELENLVAQC
-421 KAESLNPS
+421 KSKNLIPS

-446 RLYNDFEYD
+446 RLYNDFDYD
-455 DIAMYEPKVT
+455 EIAMYEPKVT

-478 ISGKAESISVRDY
+478 INGKSEVITVPDY
-491 DIASNKIKDGS
+491 DISSNEIKDGS
-502 LVATSKDGTKN
+502 LVTKMRDGKEIQRAEIGFSGFYCDENDYEDMTS
-513 QVVGIGYNAF
+513 VGIRAIQGGKFGPDAF
-523 YGDIND
+523 LI
-529 LKDMDSVGVKVIQ
+529 
-542 FNGNDTG
+542 
-549 PTSFVTYDESKQDY
+549 YDEDKQDF
-563 VINTEKA
+563 VINA
-570 EKAIAEFREEMDY
+570 EKAPASIAELRKELDLWREK
-583 CRERGI
+583 GI
-589 MVDIGTPVHY
+589 LVDMGIPIHY
-599 SDDVSSKSGAS
+599 AADVSSKSGAS
-610 DYKSA
+610 DYRSA
-615 GGDYSTFINFNPTS
+615 GGSYDTFINFNPTS
-629 DTAKKMLKKYYEIF
+629 DTAKKMIKAYCKIVL
-643 IPIVYEYKD
+643 PIICEYKD
-652 IVTSLTI
+652 IVTSITF

-677 TAYLKNKYN
+677 TAYLKNKYG
-686 NISSLNSIYKTSY
+686 NISSLNSVYNTAY
-699 SSFGDVKMPT
+699 SSFDDVKMPEW
-709 AIPGFDEKSGNTSWT
+709 IPGRDENSTEPYT
-724 TQLHLDYRLFVTDI
+724 TQLHMDYRLFVTDI

-745 SIGEI
+745 CIGEI
-750 NKYTNGEIPFG
+750 NKYTNGEIPCG
-761 VKTMEFFRERT
+761 VKTMQFFRERT
-772 SRWYTCYS
+772 SRWYNSYT

-790 MQLFDFNGMDSFSYY
+790 SKLFDFNGMDSFSYY
-805 KDSKGERDD
+805 KDANGYKDD
-814 STTLSAKLSW
+814 NLTIPAKLSW

-863 ADYMAASAWMGAIHG
+863 ADFMAASAWMGAIHG

-971 TDNSIDKITDCSL
+971 TDNSVDKITDCSL

-992 TKASTVDAI
+992 TKESTVDAI

-1038 TLKSKS
+1038 SLKSKS

-1050 LLNDTSKSD
+1050 LLNDTPKSD
-1059 FESGAADKIETSLK
+1059 FEPSAADKIETALK

-1109 NYTDDSITV
+1109 NYSDNSITV

-1253 RSCRPLREP
+1253 RFCRPLRKP
-1262 KIITE
+1262 KVITE

>member
-1 MAINKNKRIL
+1 MAINKTKRL
-11 AHILSIVLLIQI
+11 AAYAMSLVLLIQI
-23 FCGINIYA
+23 LCGINIYA
-31 AETESDR
+31 AETESDK

-70 MLSDDGEETDVTN
+70 MLSDDGEETDVTS
-83 TLTAVKSN
+83 TLTAVKFN
-91 GSNAAFNTSSA
+91 GSNTAFNTSSA

-165 DVYNGRAAAKASL
+165 DVYNGSAAAKASL

-191 VESNKTDNSYFA
+191 VESNKTDNSYFS
-203 VQFGGLNANT
+203 VEFGGLNANT

-227 KYDFDGVNITLPDTG
+227 KYDFDGVNITLPNTG
-242 GKWQTVAFD
+242 GEWNTVTFD

-270 VYFDDITFTPKG
+270 VCFDDITFTPKG

-320 TQKSYFLGYIN
+320 TQQSYFLGYIN

-338 GELLLRARLKRPNSS
+338 GELLLRARLKRPGSS
-353 QVILSDLKN
+353 QVILSDLEN

-375 NNAWAYGLETDG
+375 NNAFAYGLETDG

-397 TDKLKIVQTLEG
+397 SDKLSIVQTLER
-409 YSTELESLVNQC
+409 YSAEIESLVAQC
-421 KAESLNPS
+421 KSKNLIPS

-446 RLYNDFEYD
+446 RLYNDFDYD
-455 DIAMYEPKVT
+455 EIAMYEPKVT

-478 ISGKAESISVRDY
+478 INGKSEVITVPDY
-491 DIASNKIKDGS
+491 DISSNEIKDGS
-502 LVATSKDGTKN
+502 LVTKMRDGKEIQRAEIGFSGFYCDENDYEDMTS
-513 QVVGIGYNAF
+513 VGIRAIQGGKFGPDAF
-523 YGDIND
+523 LI
-529 LKDMDSVGVKVIQ
+529 
-542 FNGNDTG
+542 
-549 PTSFVTYDESKQDY
+549 YDEDKQDF
-563 VINTEKA
+563 VINPEKA
-570 EKAIAEFREEMDY
+570 PASIAELRKELDLWREK
-583 CRERGI
+583 GI
-589 MVDIGTPVHY
+589 LVDMGIPIHY
-599 SDDVSSKSGAS
+599 AADVSSKSGAS
-610 DYKSA
+610 DYRSA

-629 DTAKKMLKKYYEIF
+629 DTAKKMIKKYYEIF
-643 IPIVYEYKD
+643 IPIVYEYRD

-669 KSYYYDKW
+669 KSYYFDKW
-677 TAYLKNKYN
+677 TAYLTDKYG
-686 NISSLNSIYKTSY
+686 NISSLNSIYNTSY
-699 SSFGDVKMPT
+699 SSFDDVKMPEW
-709 AIPGFDEKSGNTSWT
+709 IPGRDENSTEPHT
-724 TQLHLDYRLFVTDI
+724 TQLHMDYRLFVTDI

-745 SIGEI
+745 CIGEI
-750 NKYTNGEIPFG
+750 NKYTNGEIPCG
-761 VKTMEFFRERT
+761 VKTMQFFRERT
-772 SRWYTCYS
+772 SRWYNSYT
-780 RAISYDYEKV
+780 RAISYDYEKI
-790 MQLFDFNGMDSFSYY
+790 MELLDFNGMDSFSFYM
-805 KDSKGERDD
+805 DSRGEREE
-814 STTLSAKLSW
+814 SITISAKLSW

-901 TRRPDALQKMSRTA
+901 TRRPDAMLKMSRTA
-915 LDAQRLSNEIN
+915 LDARRLSNEIN
-926 TFQTAKRD
+926 AFQDAKRN

-939 SYECFMYNLQ
+939 SYECLMQNLQ
-949 YQSNMFTAYNTLIQ
+949 YQSNMFTVYNTLIQ

-992 TKASTVDAI
+992 TKESTVDAI
-1001 LGYISN
+1001 LNYISN
-1007 GGKVIVIGNDTFSRD
+1007 GGEVIVIGENSFSRD
-1022 MYNKVL
+1022 MYNKPL
-1028 SDTTLKNKVA
+1028 ESGTLKNKVA
-1038 TLKSKS
+1038 SLKSKA
-1044 TIISAN
+1044 TVISAN
-1050 LLNDTSKSD
+1050 LLHDTPKSD
-1059 FESGAADKIETSLK
+1059 FEPSAADKIETVL
-1073 NLGLMNTRLVDKST
+1073 NNIGLMNTRLVDKST

-1124 KMRTNI
+1124 QQRNNTA
-1130 SDIKSNLNNLSD
+1130 DIKNGESGLSD

-1147 FVPVLLK
+1147 FAPVLLK

-1208 DLVSAKTTFD
+1208 ELVSAKTTFD
-1218 ISLNKGN
+1218 ISLSKGN

-1231 SGISVPDDDREYT
+1231 SGISVPDDDREYK

-1253 RSCRPLREP
+1253 RFCRPLRKP

>member
-31 AETESDR
+31 AENESDK

-83 TLTAVKSN
+83 ILTAVKSN
-91 GSNAAFNTSSA
+91 GSNTAFNTSSA

-138 YGTTAVFIQQAHS
+138 YRTTAVFIQQTHS

-165 DVYNGRAAAKASL
+165 DVYNGSAAAKASL

-227 KYDFDGVNITLPDTG
+227 KYDFDGVNVTLPNTG

-314 VKLKWE
+314 VKLKWD

-331 VYQKNSA
+331 IYQKDST
-338 GELLLRARLKRPNSS
+338 GDFLLRARLKRPNSS

-397 TDKLKIVQTLEG
+397 SDKLSIVQTLER
-409 YSTELESLVNQC
+409 YSAELENLVAQC
-421 KAESLNPS
+421 KSKNLIPS

-446 RLYNDFEYD
+446 RLYNDFDYD
-455 DIAMYEPKVT
+455 EIAMYEPKVT

-491 DIASNKIKDGS
+491 DIASNEIKDGS
-502 LVATSKDGTKN
+502 LVATSKDGKEN

-529 LKDMDSVGVKVIQ
+529 LEDMNSVGVKVIQ

-570 EKAIAEFREEMDY
+570 EKAIADFCEEMDY

-599 SDDVSSKSGAS
+599 SDDVSSKAGAS
-610 DYKSA
+610 DYRSA

-629 DTAKKMLKKYYEIF
+629 DTAKKMIKKYYEIF
-643 IPIVYEYKD
+643 IPLVYEYRD

-669 KSYYYDKW
+669 KTYYYDKW
-677 TAYLKNKYN
+677 TAYLKDKYT
-686 NISSLNSIYKTSY
+686 NISSLNGIYNTAY
-699 SSFGDVKMPT
+699 SSFDDVKMPEW
-709 AIPGFDEKSGNTSWT
+709 IPGRDENSTEPHT
-724 TQLHLDYRLFVTDI
+724 TQLHMDYRLFVTDI

-745 SIGEI
+745 CIGEI
-750 NKYTNGEIPFG
+750 NKYTNGEIPCG
-761 VKTMEFFRERT
+761 VKTMEFFRERI
-772 SRWYTCYS
+772 SRWKTSYS
-780 RAISYDYEKV
+780 RAISYDYEKI
-790 MQLFDFNGMDSFSYY
+790 MELLDFNGMDSFSFYM
-805 KDSKGERDD
+805 DSRGEREE
-814 STTLSAKLSW
+814 SNTISAKLSW

-845 DDADSTTDGCQM
+845 DDADSTADGCQM

-863 ADYMAASAWMGAIHG
+863 AEFMAASAWMGAIHG
-878 CDLAAIWSWADM
+878 CDLTAVWTWADPWQKTDM
-890 SQTTFL
+890 
-896 QNTIF
+896 QNTTF
-901 TRRPDALQKMSRTA
+901 TRRPDAMLKMSRTA
-915 LDAQRLSNEIN
+915 LDARRLSGEIN
-926 TFQTAKRD
+926 AFQGAKRN

-939 SYECFMYNLQ
+939 SYECLMQNLQ
-949 YQSNMFTAYNTLIQ
+949 YQSNMFTAYRTLIQ

-1038 TLKSKS
+1038 SLKSKS
-1044 TIISAN
+1044 TVISAK

-1059 FESGAADKIETSLK
+1059 FESGAADKIETALK

-1087 NKTAEVEWNAVE
+1087 NKTASIEWNAVE
-1099 YKGETLISAC
+1099 YNGDTLISAC
-1109 NYTDDSITV
+1109 NYSDSPITV
-1118 TVEKDG
+1118 RVEKNG
-1124 KMRTNI
+1124 QFRTGF
-1130 SDIKSNLNNLSD
+1130 SDIKNNIYEL
-1142 ITLEP
+1142 
-1147 FVPVLLK
+1147 
-1154 VPSSEITISLLKATG
+1154 SEITLMPFAPVVLKLPSFIITSSLLKATG
-1169 AETFNIEKGKT
+1169 AEVSNIEKGRT
-1180 FAVKL
+1180 FSAKL
-1185 AAENIDSES
+1185 TIDNIERDTN
-1194 VVTAKAIAALYCGD
+1194 VNANLIAALYCEGD
-1208 DLVSAKTTFD
+1208 LILAKSSRDVSAK
-1218 ISLNKGN
+1218 KGE
-1225 KKTAYI
+1225 KKSAYI
-1231 SGISVPDDDREYT
+1231 SGITIPGDDRRYT
-1244 LKIMLWDGT
+1244 LKLMLWDGST
-1253 RSCRPLREP
+1253 LCRPLAKP
-1262 KIITE
+1262 QIITE

>member
-23 FCGINIYA
+23 FCGIYVYA
-31 AETESDR
+31 TETESDK

-91 GSNAAFNTSSA
+91 GSNTAFNTSSA

-138 YGTTAVFIQQAHS
+138 YGTTALFIQQAHS
-151 STPNPNNPGSYLNV
+151 STPNPNKPGEYLNV
-165 DVYNGRAAAKASL
+165 DVYNGSAAAKASL

-191 VESNKTDNSYFA
+191 VESNKTDNRYFA
-203 VQFGGLNANT
+203 VEFGGLNANT

-227 KYDFDGVNITLPDTG
+227 KYDFDGVNVTLPNTG

-251 YTTGTSTSF
+251 YPTGTSTSF

-270 VYFDDITFTPKG
+270 AYFDDITFTPKG

-289 MGFETHDISA
+289 MGFETHDVSA

-307 ASVGDGE
+307 TSVGDGE

-320 TQKSYFLGYIN
+320 TQQSYFLGYIN
-331 VYQKNSA
+331 IYQKNSA

-387 ITVTATPHLY
+387 LNVTATPHLY
-397 TDKLKIVQTLEG
+397 TEKLKIVQTLESQ
-409 YSTELESLVNQC
+409 STELESLINQC
-421 KAESLNPS
+421 KAKNLNPS
-429 YEIAEAN
+429 YEIAEMS
-436 VVGVFAKKVR
+436 VVKVFAKKVR
-446 RLYNDFEYD
+446 RLYNDFDYD
-455 DIAMYEPKVT
+455 EIAMYEPKVT
-465 PIYNEVKQRLNDI
+465 EVYNEVKPKLIDI
-478 ISGKAESISVRDY
+478 INGKSEVITVPDY
-491 DIASNKIKDGS
+491 DISSNEIKDGS
-502 LVATSKDGTKN
+502 LVTKMRDGKEIQRAEIGFSGFYCDENDYEDMTS
-513 QVVGIGYNAF
+513 VGIRAIQGGKFGPDAF
-523 YGDIND
+523 LI
-529 LKDMDSVGVKVIQ
+529 
-542 FNGNDTG
+542 
-549 PTSFVTYDESKQDY
+549 YDEDKQDF
-563 VINTEKA
+563 VINPEKA
-570 EKAIAEFREEMDY
+570 PASIAELRKELDLWREK
-583 CRERGI
+583 GI
-589 MVDIGTPVHY
+589 LVDMGIPIHY
-599 SDDVSSKSGAS
+599 AADVSSKSGAS
-610 DYKSA
+610 DYRSA

-629 DTAKKMLKKYYEIF
+629 DTAKKMIKKYYEIL
-643 IPIVYEYKD
+643 IPLVYEYKD
-652 IVTSLTI
+652 IVTSFTM

-669 KSYYYDKW
+669 KSYYFDKW
-677 TAYLKNKYN
+677 TAYLTDKYG
-686 NISSLNSIYKTSY
+686 NISSLNSIYNTSY
-699 SSFGDVKMPT
+699 SSFDDVRMPEW
-709 AIPGFDEKSGNTSWT
+709 IPARDENSTEPYT
-724 TQLHLDYRLFVTDI
+724 TQLHMDYRLFVTNI

-745 SIGEI
+745 CIGEI
-750 NKYTNGEIPFG
+750 NKYTNGKIPCG
-761 VKTMEFFRERT
+761 VKTMQFFRERT
-772 SRWYTCYS
+772 SRWYNSYT

-790 MQLFDFNGMDSFSYY
+790 SKLFDFNGMDSFSYY
-805 KDSKGERDD
+805 KDANGYKDD
-814 STTLSAKLSW
+814 NLTIPAKLSW

-845 DDADSTTDGCQM
+845 DDADSKTEGYQM

-863 ADYMAASAWMGAIHG
+863 ADYMAASAWMGAMHG

-890 SQTTFL
+890 PQTTFL

-901 TRRPDALQKMSRTA
+901 TRRPDAMQRMSRTT
-915 LDAQRLSNEIN
+915 LDARRLSDEIN
-926 TFQTAKRD
+926 AFQNAKRN

-949 YQSNMFTAYNTLIQ
+949 YQSNMFTVYNTLIQ

-971 TDNSIDKITDCSL
+971 TDNSIDKIKDCSL

-992 TKASTVDAI
+992 TKESTVDAI
-1001 LGYISN
+1001 LNYISN

-1028 SDTTLKNKVA
+1028 SDTTLKNKIA
-1038 TLKSKS
+1038 TIKSKS
-1044 TIISAN
+1044 TVISAN

-1059 FESGAADKIETSLK
+1059 FESGAADKIESVL
-1073 NLGLMNTRLVDKST
+1073 NNISLMNTRLIDKST
-1087 NKTAEVEWNAVE
+1087 NKTANVEWNAIE
-1099 YKGETLISAC
+1099 YNGDTLISAC
-1109 NYTDDSITV
+1109 NYSDDSITV

-1124 KMRTNI
+1124 RVRKNI
-1130 SDIKSNLNNLSD
+1130 SDIKNNTDNLTE
-1142 ITLEP
+1142 ITLKPFEP
-1147 FVPVLLK
+1147 VVLK
-1154 VPSSEITISLLKATG
+1154 VSASVITTSLLNESDTEADK
-1169 AETFNIEKGKT
+1169 IEKGKT
-1180 FAVKL
+1180 FRVKL
-1185 AAENIDSES
+1185 TVTSYDSETQ
-1194 VVTAKAIAALYCGD
+1194 VKAKVIAALYNGD
-1208 DLVSAKTTFD
+1208 DLISAKVSPD
-1218 ISLNKGN
+1218 ALVNKGYA
-1225 KKTAYI
+1225 KTVF
-1231 SGISVPDDDREYT
+1231 SDWISVPNDDEKYT

-1253 RSCRPLREP
+1253 RSCRPLSLPR
-1262 KIITE
+1262 IITE

>member
-1 MAINKNKRIL
+1 MAINKNKRL
-11 AHILSIVLLIQI
+11 AAYAMSLVLLIQI
-23 FCGINIYA
+23 LCGINIYA
-31 AETESDR
+31 AETESDK

-70 MLSDDGEETDVTN
+70 MLSDDGEETDVTS

-91 GSNAAFNTSSA
+91 GSNTAFNTSSA

-165 DVYNGRAAAKASL
+165 DVYNGSAAAKASL

-191 VESNKTDNSYFA
+191 VESNKTDNSYFS
-203 VQFGGLNANT
+203 VEFGGLNANT

-270 VYFDDITFTPKG
+270 VYFDDITFTKKG
-282 SNTPWLT
+282 ESIPWLT
-289 MGFETHDISA
+289 MGFETRGVSA
-299 PNNLDAVS
+299 PNNLDAAN

-331 VYQKNSA
+331 VYQKATN
-338 GELLLRARLKRPNSS
+338 GELLLRARLKRPGSS

-362 DIEHTF
+362 DIAHTF

-375 NNAWAYGLETDG
+375 NNAFAYGLETDG

-397 TDKLKIVQTLEG
+397 SDKLSIVQTLER
-409 YSTELESLVNQC
+409 YSAELENLVAQC
-421 KAESLNPS
+421 KSKNLIPS

-446 RLYNDFEYD
+446 RLYNDFDYD
-455 DIAMYEPKVT
+455 EIAMYEPKVT
-465 PIYNEVKQRLNDI
+465 EVYNEVKQWLNDI
-478 ISGKAESISVRDY
+478 INGKSEVITVPDY
-491 DIASNKIKDGS
+491 DISSNEIKDGS
-502 LVATSKDGTKN
+502 LVTKMRDGKEIQRAEIGFSGFYCDENDYEDMTS
-513 QVVGIGYNAF
+513 VGIRAIQGGKFGPDAF
-523 YGDIND
+523 LI
-529 LKDMDSVGVKVIQ
+529 
-542 FNGNDTG
+542 
-549 PTSFVTYDESKQDY
+549 YDEDKQDF
-563 VINTEKA
+563 VINPEKA
-570 EKAIAEFREEMDY
+570 PASIAELRKELDLWREK
-583 CRERGI
+583 GI
-589 MVDIGTPVHY
+589 LVDMGIPIHY
-599 SDDVSSKSGAS
+599 AADVSSKSGAS
-610 DYKSA
+610 DYRSA

-629 DTAKKMLKKYYEIF
+629 DTAKKMIKKYYEIF
-643 IPIVYEYKD
+643 IPIVYEYRD

-669 KSYYYDKW
+669 KSYYFDKW
-677 TAYLKNKYN
+677 TAYLTDKYG
-686 NISSLNSIYKTSY
+686 NISSLNSIYNTSY
-699 SSFGDVKMPT
+699 SSFDDVKMPEW
-709 AIPGFDEKSGNTSWT
+709 IPGRDENSTEPHT
-724 TQLHLDYRLFVTDI
+724 TQLHMDYRLFVTDI
-738 MYEFFSY
+738 MYEFFDY
-745 SIGEI
+745 CVKEI
-750 NKYTNGEIPFG
+750 NHYTNGEIPCG
-761 VKTMEFFRERT
+761 VKTMEFFRERI
-772 SRWYTCYS
+772 SRWKTCYS
-780 RAISYDYEKV
+780 RAISYDYEKI
-790 MQLFDFNGMDSFSYY
+790 MELLDFNGMDSFSFYM
-805 KDSKGERDD
+805 DSRGEREE
-814 STTLSAKLSW
+814 SITISAKLSW

-901 TRRPDALQKMSRTA
+901 TRRPDAMLKMSRTA
-915 LDAQRLSNEIN
+915 LDARRLSDEIN
-926 TFQTAKRD
+926 AFQDAKRN

-939 SYECFMYNLQ
+939 SYECLMQNLQ
-949 YQSNMFTAYNTLIQ
+949 YQSNMFTVYNTLIQ

-992 TKASTVDAI
+992 IKESTVDAI
-1001 LGYISN
+1001 LNYISN
-1007 GGKVIVIGNDTFSRD
+1007 GGEVIVIGENSFSRD
-1022 MYNKVL
+1022 MYNKPL
-1028 SDTTLKNKVA
+1028 ESGTLKNKVA
-1038 TLKSKS
+1038 SLKSKA
-1044 TIISAN
+1044 TVISAN
-1050 LLNDTSKSD
+1050 LLHDTPKSD
-1059 FESGAADKIETSLK
+1059 FEPSAADKIETVL
-1073 NLGLMNTRLVDKST
+1073 NNIGLMNTRLVNKST

-1109 NYTDDSITV
+1109 NYSDNSITV

-1253 RSCRPLREP
+1253 RFCRPLRKP

>member
-1 MAINKNKRIL
+1 MAINKTKRL
-11 AHILSIVLLIQI
+11 AAYAMSLVLLIQI
-23 FCGINIYA
+23 LCGINIYA
-31 AETESDR
+31 AETESDK

-70 MLSDDGEETDVTN
+70 MLSDDGEETDVTS

-91 GSNAAFNTSSA
+91 GSNTAFNTSSA

-165 DVYNGRAAAKASL
+165 DVYNGSAAAKASL

-191 VESNKTDNSYFA
+191 VESNKTDNSYFS
-203 VQFGGLNANT
+203 VEFGGLNANT

-270 VYFDDITFTPKG
+270 VYFDDITFTKKG
-282 SNTPWLT
+282 ESIPWLT
-289 MGFETHDISA
+289 MGFETRGVSA
-299 PNNLDAVS
+299 PNNLDAAN

-331 VYQKNSA
+331 VYQKATN
-338 GELLLRARLKRPNSS
+338 GELLLRARLKRPGSS

-362 DIEHTF
+362 DIAHTF

-375 NNAWAYGLETDG
+375 NNAFAYGLETDG

-397 TDKLKIVQTLEG
+397 SDKLSIVQTLER
-409 YSTELESLVNQC
+409 YSAELENLVAQC
-421 KAESLNPS
+421 KSKNLIPS

-436 VVGVFAKKVR
+436 VVKVFTKKVR

-455 DIAMYEPKVT
+455 EIAMYEPKVT
-465 PIYNEVKQRLNDI
+465 PIYNEVKQWLNDI
-478 ISGKAESISVRDY
+478 INGKSEVITVHDY
-491 DIASNKIKDGS
+491 DISSNEIKDGS
-502 LVATSKDGTKN
+502 LVTKMRDGKEIQRAEIGFSGFYCDENDYEDMTS
-513 QVVGIGYNAF
+513 VGIRAIQGGKFGPDAF
-523 YGDIND
+523 LI
-529 LKDMDSVGVKVIQ
+529 
-542 FNGNDTG
+542 
-549 PTSFVTYDESKQDY
+549 YDEDKQDF
-563 VINTEKA
+563 VINPEKA
-570 EKAIAEFREEMDY
+570 PASIAELRKELDLWREK
-583 CRERGI
+583 GI
-589 MVDIGTPVHY
+589 LVDMGIPIHY
-599 SDDVSSKSGAS
+599 AADVSSKSGAS
-610 DYKSA
+610 DYRSA

-629 DTAKKMLKKYYEIF
+629 DTAKKMIKKYYEIF
-643 IPIVYEYKD
+643 IPIVYEYRD

-669 KSYYYDKW
+669 KSYYFDKW
-677 TAYLKNKYN
+677 TAYLTDKYG
-686 NISSLNSIYKTSY
+686 NISSLNSIYNTSY
-699 SSFGDVKMPT
+699 SSFDDVKMPEW
-709 AIPGFDEKSGNTSWT
+709 IPGRDENSTEPHT
-724 TQLHLDYRLFVTDI
+724 TQLHMDYRLFVTDI
-738 MYEFFSY
+738 MYEFFDY
-745 SIGEI
+745 CVKEI
-750 NKYTNGEIPFG
+750 NHYTNGEIPCG
-761 VKTMEFFRERT
+761 VKTMEFFRERI
-772 SRWYTCYS
+772 SRWKTSYS
-780 RAISYDYEKV
+780 RAISYDYEKI
-790 MQLFDFNGMDSFSYY
+790 MELLDFNGMDSFSFYM
-805 KDSKGERDD
+805 DSRGEREE
-814 STTLSAKLSW
+814 SNTISAKLSW

-845 DDADSTTDGCQM
+845 DDADSTADGCQM

-863 ADYMAASAWMGAIHG
+863 ADFMAASAWMGAIHG

-901 TRRPDALQKMSRTA
+901 TRRPDAMLKMSRTA
-915 LDAQRLSNEIN
+915 LDARRLSDEIN
-926 TFQTAKRD
+926 AFQDAKRN

-939 SYECFMYNLQ
+939 SYECLMQNLQ
-949 YQSNMFTAYNTLIQ
+949 YQSNMFTVYNTLIQ

-992 TKASTVDAI
+992 IKESTVDAI
-1001 LGYISN
+1001 LNYISN
-1007 GGKVIVIGNDTFSRD
+1007 GGEVIVIGENSFSRD
-1022 MYNKVL
+1022 MYNKPL
-1028 SDTTLKNKVA
+1028 ESGTLKNKVA
-1038 TLKSKS
+1038 SLKSKA
-1044 TIISAN
+1044 TVISAN
-1050 LLNDTSKSD
+1050 LLHDTPKSD
-1059 FESGAADKIETSLK
+1059 FEPGAADKIETVL
-1073 NLGLMNTRLVDKST
+1073 NNIGLMNTRLVDKST

-1099 YKGETLISAC
+1099 YNGDTLISAC
-1109 NYTDDSITV
+1109 NYSDNSITV

-1218 ISLNKGN
+1218 ISLSKGN

-1231 SGISVPDDDREYT
+1231 SGISVPDDDREYK

-1253 RSCRPLREP
+1253 RFCRPLRKP

>member
-1 MAINKNKRIL
+1 MAINKTKRL
-11 AHILSIVLLIQI
+11 AAYAMSLVLLIQI
-23 FCGINIYA
+23 LCGINIYA
-31 AETESDR
+31 AENKSDK

-43 GNFILDQNNTLS
+43 GNFILDQKNTLS

-91 GSNAAFNTSSA
+91 GSNTAFNTSSA

-165 DVYNGRAAAKASL
+165 DVYNGSAAAKASL

-191 VESNKTDNSYFA
+191 VESNKTDNSYFS
-203 VQFGGLNANT
+203 VEFGGLNANT

-270 VYFDDITFTPKG
+270 VYFDDITFTKKG
-282 SNTPWLT
+282 ESIPWLT
-289 MGFETHDISA
+289 MGFETRGVSA
-299 PNNLDAVS
+299 PNNLDAAN

-331 VYQKNSA
+331 VYQKATN
-338 GELLLRARLKRPNSS
+338 GELLLRARLKRPGSS
-353 QVILSDLKN
+353 QVILSELKN
-362 DIEHTF
+362 DIAHTF

-375 NNAWAYGLETDG
+375 NNAFAYGLETDG

-397 TDKLKIVQTLEG
+397 SDKLSIVQTLER
-409 YSTELESLVNQC
+409 YSAEIESLVAQC
-421 KAESLNPS
+421 KSKNLIPS

-446 RLYNDFEYD
+446 RLYNDFDYD
-455 DIAMYEPKVT
+455 EIAMYEPKVT

-478 ISGKAESISVRDY
+478 INGKSEVITVPDY
-491 DIASNKIKDGS
+491 DISSNEIKDGS
-502 LVATSKDGTKN
+502 LVTKMRDGKEIQRAEIGFSGFYCDENDYEDMTS
-513 QVVGIGYNAF
+513 VGIRAIQGGKFGPDAF
-523 YGDIND
+523 LI
-529 LKDMDSVGVKVIQ
+529 
-542 FNGNDTG
+542 
-549 PTSFVTYDESKQDY
+549 YDEDKQDF
-563 VINTEKA
+563 VINPEKA
-570 EKAIAEFREEMDY
+570 PASIAELRKELDLWREK
-583 CRERGI
+583 GI
-589 MVDIGTPVHY
+589 LVDMGIPIHY
-599 SDDVSSKSGAS
+599 AADVSSKSGAS
-610 DYKSA
+610 DYRSA

-629 DTAKKMLKKYYEIF
+629 DTAKKMIKKYYEIF
-643 IPIVYEYKD
+643 IPIVYEYRD

-669 KSYYYDKW
+669 KSYYFDKW
-677 TAYLKNKYN
+677 TAYLTDKYG
-686 NISSLNSIYKTSY
+686 NISSLNSIYNTSY
-699 SSFGDVKMPT
+699 SSFDDVKMPEW
-709 AIPGFDEKSGNTSWT
+709 IPGRDENSTEPHT
-724 TQLHLDYRLFVTDI
+724 TQLHMDYRLFVTDI

-745 SIGEI
+745 CIGEI
-750 NKYTNGEIPFG
+750 NKYTNGEIPCG
-761 VKTMEFFRERT
+761 VKTMQFFRERT
-772 SRWYTCYS
+772 SRWYNSYT
-780 RAISYDYEKV
+780 RAISYDYEKI
-790 MQLFDFNGMDSFSYY
+790 MELLDFNGMDSFSFYM
-805 KDSKGERDD
+805 DSRGEREE
-814 STTLSAKLSW
+814 SITISAKLSW

-901 TRRPDALQKMSRTA
+901 TRRPDAMLKMSRTA
-915 LDAQRLSNEIN
+915 LDARRLSNEIN
-926 TFQTAKRD
+926 AFQDAKRN

-939 SYECFMYNLQ
+939 SYECLMQNLQ
-949 YQSNMFTAYNTLIQ
+949 YQSNMFTVYNTLIQ

-992 TKASTVDAI
+992 TKESTVDAI
-1001 LGYISN
+1001 LNYISN
-1007 GGKVIVIGNDTFSRD
+1007 GGEVIVIGENSFSRD
-1022 MYNKVL
+1022 MYNKPL
-1028 SDTTLKNKVA
+1028 ESGTLKNKVA
-1038 TLKSKS
+1038 SLKSKA
-1044 TIISAN
+1044 TVISAN
-1050 LLNDTSKSD
+1050 LLHDTPKSD
-1059 FESGAADKIETSLK
+1059 FEPGAADKIETVL
-1073 NLGLMNTRLVDKST
+1073 NNIGLMNTRLVDKST

-1124 KMRTNI
+1124 QQRNNTA
-1130 SDIKSNLNNLSD
+1130 DIKNGESGLSD

-1208 DLVSAKTTFD
+1208 ELVSAKTTFD

-1231 SGISVPDDDREYT
+1231 SGISVPDDDREYK

-1253 RSCRPLREP
+1253 RFCRPLREP

>member
-31 AETESDR
+31 AETELDK

-91 GSNAAFNTSSA
+91 GSNTAFNTSSA

-138 YGTTAVFIQQAHS
+138 YGITAQFIQQAHS
-151 STPNPNNPGSYLNV
+151 STPNPNKPGEYLNV
-165 DVYNGRAAAKASL
+165 DVYNGSAAAKASL

-191 VESNKTDNSYFA
+191 VESNKTDNRYFA
-203 VQFGGLNANT
+203 VEFGGLNANT

-251 YTTGTSTSF
+251 YPTGTSTSF

-270 VYFDDITFTPKG
+270 AYFDDITFTPKG

-331 VYQKNSA
+331 VYQKATN

-397 TDKLKIVQTLEG
+397 TEKLKIVQTLESQ
-409 YSTELESLVNQC
+409 STELESLINQC
-421 KAESLNPS
+421 KAKNLIPS
-429 YEIAEAN
+429 YEIAEMS
-436 VVGVFAKKVR
+436 VVKVFAKKVR
-446 RLYNDFEYD
+446 RLYNDFDYD
-455 DIAMYEPKVT
+455 EIAMYEPKVT
-465 PIYNEVKQRLNDI
+465 EVYNEVKPKLIDI
-478 ISGKAESISVRDY
+478 INGKSEVITVPDY
-491 DIASNKIKDGS
+491 DISSNEIKDGS
-502 LVATSKDGTKN
+502 LVTKMRDGKEIQRAEIGFSGFYCDENDYEDMTS
-513 QVVGIGYNAF
+513 VGIRAIQGGKFGPDAF
-523 YGDIND
+523 LI
-529 LKDMDSVGVKVIQ
+529 
-542 FNGNDTG
+542 
-549 PTSFVTYDESKQDY
+549 YDEDKQDF
-563 VINTEKA
+563 VINPEKA
-570 EKAIAEFREEMDY
+570 PASIAELRKELDLWREK
-583 CRERGI
+583 GI
-589 MVDIGTPVHY
+589 LVDMGIPIHY
-599 SDDVSSKSGAS
+599 AADVSSKSGAS
-610 DYKSA
+610 DYRSA

-629 DTAKKMLKKYYEIF
+629 DTAKKMIKKYYEIL
-643 IPIVYEYKD
+643 IPLVYEYKD
-652 IVTSLTI
+652 IVTSFTM

-669 KSYYYDKW
+669 KSYYFDKW
-677 TAYLKNKYN
+677 TAYLTDKYG
-686 NISSLNSIYKTSY
+686 NISSLNSIYNTSY
-699 SSFGDVKMPT
+699 SSFDDVRMPEW
-709 AIPGFDEKSGNTSWT
+709 IPARDENSTEPYT
-724 TQLHLDYRLFVTDI
+724 TQLHMDYRLFVTNI

-745 SIGEI
+745 CIGEI
-750 NKYTNGEIPFG
+750 NKYTNGEIPCG
-761 VKTMEFFRERT
+761 VKTMQFFRERT
-772 SRWYTCYS
+772 SRWYNSYT

-790 MQLFDFNGMDSFSYY
+790 SKLFDFNGMDSFSYY
-805 KDSKGERDD
+805 KDANGYKDD
-814 STTLSAKLSW
+814 NLTIPAKLSW

-845 DDADSTTDGCQM
+845 DDADSKTEGYQM

-863 ADYMAASAWMGAIHG
+863 ADYMAASAWMGAMHG

-890 SQTTFL
+890 PQTTFL

-901 TRRPDALQKMSRTA
+901 TRRPDAMQRMSRTT
-915 LDAQRLSNEIN
+915 LDARRLSDEIN
-926 TFQTAKRD
+926 AFQNAKRN

-949 YQSNMFTAYNTLIQ
+949 YQSNMFTVYNTLIQ

-971 TDNSIDKITDCSL
+971 TDNSIDKIKDCSL

-992 TKASTVDAI
+992 TKESTVDAI
-1001 LGYISN
+1001 LNYISN
-1007 GGKVIVIGNDTFSRD
+1007 GGEVIVIGENSFSRD
-1022 MYNKVL
+1022 MYNKPL
-1028 SDTTLKNKVA
+1028 ESGTLKNKVE

-1050 LLNDTSKSD
+1050 ILNDTSKSD
-1059 FESGAADKIETSLK
+1059 FESGAADKIESVL
-1073 NLGLMNTRLVDKST
+1073 NNISLMNTRLIDKST
-1087 NKTAEVEWNAVE
+1087 NKTAAVEWNAVE
-1099 YKGETLISAC
+1099 YNGDTLISAC

-1124 KMRTNI
+1124 RVRKNI
-1130 SDIKSNLNNLSD
+1130 SDIKNNTDNLTE
-1142 ITLEP
+1142 ITLKPFEP
-1147 FVPVLLK
+1147 VVLK
-1154 VPSSEITISLLKATG
+1154 VSASVITTSLLNESDTEADK
-1169 AETFNIEKGKT
+1169 IEKGKT
-1180 FAVKL
+1180 FRVKL
-1185 AAENIDSES
+1185 TVTSYDSETQ
-1194 VVTAKAIAALYCGD
+1194 VKAKVIAALYNGD
-1208 DLVSAKTTFD
+1208 DLISAKVSPD
-1218 ISLNKGN
+1218 ALVNKGYA
-1225 KKTAYI
+1225 KTVF
-1231 SGISVPDDDREYT
+1231 SDWISVPNDDEKYT

-1253 RSCRPLREP
+1253 RFCRPLSLPR
-1262 KIITE
+1262 IITE

>member
-1 MAINKNKRIL
+1 MAINKNKRL
-11 AHILSIVLLIQI
+11 AAYAMSLVLLIQI
-23 FCGINIYA
+23 LCGINIYA
-31 AETESDR
+31 AENESDK

-83 TLTAVKSN
+83 TLTAVESN
-91 GSNAAFNTSSA
+91 GSNTAFNTSSA

-151 STPNPNNPGSYLNV
+151 STPNPNKPGENLNV
-165 DVYNGRAAAKASL
+165 DVYNGGAAAKASL

-227 KYDFDGVNITLPDTG
+227 KYDFDGVNVTLPNTG
-242 GKWQTVAFD
+242 GEWNTVAFD

-270 VYFDDITFTPKG
+270 AYFDDITFTQKG
-282 SNTPWLT
+282 SNMPWLT

-314 VKLKWE
+314 VKLKWD

-338 GELLLRARLKRPNSS
+338 GELLLRARLKRPGSS

-362 DIEHTF
+362 DVEHTF

-387 ITVTATPHLY
+387 LNVTATPHLY

-421 KAESLNPS
+421 KSKNLNPS
-429 YEIAEAN
+429 YEIAEMS
-436 VVGVFAKKVR
+436 VVKVFAKKVR
-446 RLYNDFEYD
+446 RLYNDFDYD
-455 DIAMYEPKVT
+455 NIAMYEPKVT
-465 PIYNEVKQRLNDI
+465 EVYNDVKQRLNDI
-478 ISGKAESISVRDY
+478 INGKSEPITVRDF
-491 DIASNKIKDGS
+491 DIASNEIKDGS

-529 LKDMDSVGVKVIQ
+529 LKDMNSVGVKVIQ

-549 PTSFVTYDESKQDY
+549 PVSFVTYDESKQDY
-563 VINTEKA
+563 VINAEKA
-570 EKAIAEFREEMDY
+570 ENAIADFREEMDY

-589 MVDIGTPVHY
+589 MVDVGTPVHY

-610 DYKSA
+610 DYRSA
-615 GGDYSTFINFNPTS
+615 GGSYGTFINFNPTS
-629 DTAKKMLKKYYEIF
+629 DTAKKMIKKYYEIF
-643 IPIVYEYKD
+643 IPLVYEYRD

-677 TAYLKNKYN
+677 TAYLKDKYT
-686 NISSLNSIYKTSY
+686 NISSLNSVYNTAY
-699 SSFGDVKMPT
+699 SSFDDVRMPEW
-709 AIPGFDEKSGNTSWT
+709 IPGRDENSTELYT
-724 TQLHLDYRLFVTDI
+724 TQLHMDYRLFVTNI

-745 SIGEI
+745 CIGEI
-750 NKYTNGEIPFG
+750 NKYTNGEIPCG
-761 VKTMEFFRERT
+761 VKTMQFFRERT
-772 SRWYTCYS
+772 SRWYNSYT

-790 MQLFDFNGMDSFSYY
+790 SKLFGFNGMDSFSYY
-805 KDSKGERDD
+805 KDANGYKDD
-814 STTLSAKLSW
+814 NLTIPAKLSW

-845 DDADSTTDGCQM
+845 DDADSKTEGYQM

-863 ADYMAASAWMGAIHG
+863 ADYMAASAWMGAMHG

-890 SQTTFL
+890 PQTTFL

-901 TRRPDALQKMSRTA
+901 TRRPDAMQRMSRTT
-915 LDAQRLSNEIN
+915 LDARRLSDEIN
-926 TFQTAKRD
+926 AFQNAKRN

-949 YQSNMFTAYNTLIQ
+949 YQSNMFMVYNTLIQ

-971 TDNSIDKITDCSL
+971 TDNSIDKIKDCSL

-992 TKASTVDAI
+992 TKESTVDAI

-1028 SDTTLKNKVA
+1028 SDTTLKNKIA

-1044 TIISAN
+1044 TVISAN
-1050 LLNDTSKSD
+1050 LLNDTPKSD
-1059 FESGAADKIETSLK
+1059 FESGAADKIETALK

-1087 NKTAEVEWNAVE
+1087 NKTAAVEWNAVE

-1124 KMRTNI
+1124 QQRNNTA
-1130 SDIKSNLNNLSD
+1130 DIKNGESRLSD

-1180 FAVKL
+1180 FSVKL

-1194 VVTAKAIAALYCGD
+1194 LVTAKAIAALYCGD

-1253 RSCRPLREP
+1253 RFCRPLREP

>member
-1 MAINKNKRIL
+1 MAINKTKRL
-11 AHILSIVLLIQI
+11 AAYAMSLVLLIQI
-23 FCGINIYA
+23 LCGINIYA
-31 AETESDR
+31 AETESDK

-91 GSNAAFNTSSA
+91 GSNTAVNTSSA

-107 NASDSDNKVCN
+107 DASDSDNKVCN

-138 YGTTAVFIQQAHS
+138 YGTTAVFIQQTHS
-151 STPNPNNPGSYLNV
+151 STPNPNKPGEYLNV
-165 DVYNGRAAAKASL
+165 DVYNGGATAKASL

-289 MGFETHDISA
+289 MGFETRGVSA
-299 PNNLDAVS
+299 PNNLDAAN

-331 VYQKNSA
+331 VYQKATN
-338 GELLLRARLKRPNSS
+338 GELLLRARLKRPGSS

-362 DIEHTF
+362 DIAHTF

-375 NNAWAYGLETDG
+375 NNAFAYGLETDG
-387 ITVTATPHLY
+387 ITVTATPRLY
-397 TDKLKIVQTLEG
+397 TDKHKIVQTLEG

-421 KAESLNPS
+421 KAKSLNPS

-446 RLYNDFEYD
+446 RLYNDFDYD
-455 DIAMYEPKVT
+455 EIAMYEPKVT

-491 DIASNKIKDGS
+491 DIASNEIKDGS
-502 LVATSKDGTKN
+502 LVATSKDGKEN

-529 LKDMDSVGVKVIQ
+529 LEDMNSVGVKVIQ

-549 PTSFVTYDESKQDY
+549 PVSFITYDESIQDY

-570 EKAIAEFREEMDY
+570 EKAIADFCEEMDY

-589 MVDIGTPVHY
+589 MVDVSTPVHY
-599 SDDVSSKSGAS
+599 SDDVSSKAGAS
-610 DYKSA
+610 DYRSA

-629 DTAKKMLKKYYEIF
+629 DTAKKMIKKYYEIF
-643 IPIVYEYKD
+643 IPLVYEYRD

-669 KSYYYDKW
+669 KTYYYDKW
-677 TAYLKNKYN
+677 TAYLKDKYT
-686 NISSLNSIYKTSY
+686 NISSLNGIYNTAY
-699 SSFGDVKMPT
+699 SSFDDVKMPEW
-709 AIPGFDEKSGNTSWT
+709 IPGRDENSTEPHT
-724 TQLHLDYRLFVTDI
+724 TQLHMDYRLFVTDI

-745 SIGEI
+745 CIGEI
-750 NKYTNGEIPFG
+750 NKYTNGEIPCG
-761 VKTMEFFRERT
+761 VKTMEFFRERI
-772 SRWYTCYS
+772 SRWKTSYS
-780 RAISYDYEKV
+780 RAISYDYEKI
-790 MQLFDFNGMDSFSYY
+790 MELLDFNGMDSFSFYM
-805 KDSKGERDD
+805 DSRGEREE
-814 STTLSAKLSW
+814 SNTISAKLSW

-845 DDADSTTDGCQM
+845 DDADSTADGCQM

-863 ADYMAASAWMGAIHG
+863 AEFMAASAWMGAIHG
-878 CDLAAIWSWADM
+878 CDLTAVWTWADPWQKTDM
-890 SQTTFL
+890 
-896 QNTIF
+896 QNTTF
-901 TRRPDALQKMSRTA
+901 TRRPDAMLKMSRTA
-915 LDAQRLSNEIN
+915 LDARRLSGEIN
-926 TFQTAKRD
+926 AFQGAKRN

-939 SYECFMYNLQ
+939 SYECLMQNLQ
-949 YQSNMFTAYNTLIQ
+949 YQSNMFTAYRTLIQ

-1038 TLKSKS
+1038 SLKSKS
-1044 TIISAN
+1044 TVISAK

-1059 FESGAADKIETSLK
+1059 FESGAADKIETALK

-1087 NKTAEVEWNAVE
+1087 NKTASIEWNAVE
-1099 YKGETLISAC
+1099 YNGDTLISAC
-1109 NYTDDSITV
+1109 NYSDNSITV

-1147 FVPVLLK
+1147 FVPVILK

-1169 AETFNIEKGKT
+1169 TETFNIEKGKT

-1185 AAENIDSES
+1185 TVSNIDSDAA
-1194 VVTAKAIAALYCGD
+1194 VTAKTIAALYSGEDLISAKASRDVSTNKGEKKAAYINGITIPGD
-1208 DLVSAKTTFD
+1208 D
-1218 ISLNKGN
+1218 
-1225 KKTAYI
+1225 
-1231 SGISVPDDDREYT
+1231 RRYT
-1244 LKIMLWDGT
+1244 LKLMLWDGST
-1253 RSCRPLREP
+1253 LCRPLAKP
-1262 KIITE
+1262 QIITE

>member
-1 MAINKNKRIL
+1 MAINKTKRL
-11 AHILSIVLLIQI
+11 AAYAMSLVLLIQI
-23 FCGINIYA
+23 LCGINIYA
-31 AETESDR
+31 AETESDK

-70 MLSDDGEETDVTN
+70 MLSDDGEETDVTS
-83 TLTAVKSN
+83 TLTAVKYN
-91 GSNAAFNTSSA
+91 GSNTAVNTSSA

-138 YGTTAVFIQQAHS
+138 YETTAVFIQQAHS

-165 DVYNGRAAAKASL
+165 DVYNGSAAAKASL

-191 VESNKTDNSYFA
+191 VESNKTDNRYFA
-203 VQFGGLNANT
+203 VEFGGLNANT

-270 VYFDDITFTPKG
+270 VCFDDITFTPKG

-320 TQKSYFLGYIN
+320 TQQSYFLGYIN
-331 VYQKNSA
+331 VYKKNSA
-338 GELLLRARLKRPNSS
+338 GELLLRARLKRPGSS
-353 QVILSDLKN
+353 QVILSDLEN

-375 NNAWAYGLETDG
+375 NNAFAYGLETDG

-397 TDKLKIVQTLEG
+397 SDKLSIVQTLER
-409 YSTELESLVNQC
+409 YSAEIESLVAQC
-421 KAESLNPS
+421 KSKNLIPL

-436 VVGVFAKKVR
+436 VVGVFAKKGR
-446 RLYNDFEYD
+446 RLYNDFDYD
-455 DIAMYEPKVT
+455 EIAMYEPKVT

-478 ISGKAESISVRDY
+478 INGKSEVITVPDY
-491 DIASNKIKDGS
+491 DISSNEIKDGS
-502 LVATSKDGTKN
+502 LVTKMRDGKEIQRAEIGFSGFYCDENDYEDMTS
-513 QVVGIGYNAF
+513 VGIRAIQGGKFGPDAF
-523 YGDIND
+523 LI
-529 LKDMDSVGVKVIQ
+529 
-542 FNGNDTG
+542 
-549 PTSFVTYDESKQDY
+549 YDEDKQDF
-563 VINTEKA
+563 VINPEKA
-570 EKAIAEFREEMDY
+570 PASIAELRKELDLWREK
-583 CRERGI
+583 GI
-589 MVDIGTPVHY
+589 LVDMGIPIHY
-599 SDDVSSKSGAS
+599 AADVSSKSGAS
-610 DYKSA
+610 DYRSA

-629 DTAKKMLKKYYEIF
+629 DTAKKMIKKYYEIF
-643 IPIVYEYKD
+643 IPIVYEYRD

-669 KSYYYDKW
+669 KSYYFDKW
-677 TAYLKNKYN
+677 TAYLTDKYG
-686 NISSLNSIYKTSY
+686 NISSLNSIYNTSY
-699 SSFGDVKMPT
+699 SSFDDVKMPEW
-709 AIPGFDEKSGNTSWT
+709 IPGRDENSTEPHT
-724 TQLHLDYRLFVTDI
+724 TQLHMDYRLFVTDI
-738 MYEFFSY
+738 MYEFFDY
-745 SIGEI
+745 CVKEI
-750 NKYTNGEIPFG
+750 NHYTNGEIPCG
-761 VKTMEFFRERT
+761 VKTMEFFRERI
-772 SRWYTCYS
+772 SRWKTCYS
-780 RAISYDYEKV
+780 RAISYDYEKI
-790 MQLFDFNGMDSFSYY
+790 MELLDFNGMDSFSFYM
-805 KDSKGERDD
+805 DSRGEREE
-814 STTLSAKLSW
+814 SITISAKLSW

-901 TRRPDALQKMSRTA
+901 TRRPDAMLKMSRTA
-915 LDAQRLSNEIN
+915 LDARRLSDEIN
-926 TFQTAKRD
+926 AFQDAKRN

-939 SYECFMYNLQ
+939 SYECLMQNLQ
-949 YQSNMFTAYNTLIQ
+949 YQSNMFTVYNTLIQ

-992 TKASTVDAI
+992 IKESTVDAI
-1001 LGYISN
+1001 LNYISN
-1007 GGKVIVIGNDTFSRD
+1007 GGEVIVIGENSFSRD
-1022 MYNKVL
+1022 MYNKPL
-1028 SDTTLKNKVA
+1028 ESGTLKNKVA
-1038 TLKSKS
+1038 SLKSKA
-1044 TIISAN
+1044 TVISAN
-1050 LLNDTSKSD
+1050 LLHDTPKSD
-1059 FESGAADKIETSLK
+1059 FEPGAADKIETVL
-1073 NLGLMNTRLVDKST
+1073 NNIGLMNTRLVDKST

-1099 YKGETLISAC
+1099 YNGDTLISAC
-1109 NYTDDSITV
+1109 NYSDNSITV

-1185 AAENIDSES
+1185 TVSNIDSDAA
-1194 VVTAKAIAALYCGD
+1194 VTAKAIAALYCGD

-1253 RSCRPLREP
+1253 RFCRPLREP

>member
-1 MAINKNKRIL
+1 MAINKTKRL
-11 AHILSIVLLIQI
+11 AAYAMSLVLLIQI
-23 FCGINIYA
+23 LCGINIYA
-31 AETESDR
+31 AETESDK

-91 GSNAAFNTSSA
+91 GSNTAVNTSSA

-138 YGTTAVFIQQAHS
+138 YGTTAVFIQQTHS

-165 DVYNGRAAAKASL
+165 DVYNGSAAAKASL

-203 VQFGGLNANT
+203 VQFGGLNAYT

-227 KYDFDGVNITLPDTG
+227 KYDFDGVNVTLPNTG

-314 VKLKWE
+314 VKLKWD

-338 GELLLRARLKRPNSS
+338 GELLLRARLKRPGSS
-353 QVILSDLKN
+353 QVILSDLEN

-368 VIKVQSV
+368 VIKVQSS

-387 ITVTATPHLY
+387 ITVTATSHLY
-397 TDKLKIVQTLEG
+397 SDKLSIVQTLEG

-421 KAESLNPS
+421 KAKSLNPS
-429 YEIAEAN
+429 YEIVEAN

-446 RLYNDFEYD
+446 RLYNDFDYD
-455 DIAMYEPKVT
+455 EIAMYEPKVT

-491 DIASNKIKDGS
+491 DIESNEIKDGS

-599 SDDVSSKSGAS
+599 SDDVSSKASAS
-610 DYKSA
+610 DYRSA

-629 DTAKKMLKKYYEIF
+629 DTAKKMIKKYYEIF

-652 IVTSLTI
+652 IVASLTM

-677 TAYLKNKYN
+677 TAYLKDKYT
-686 NISSLNSIYKTSY
+686 NISSLNSVYNTAY
-699 SSFGDVKMPT
+699 SSFDDVKMPEW
-709 AIPGFDEKSGNTSWT
+709 IPGRDENSTEPYT
-724 TQLHLDYRLFVTDI
+724 TQLHMDYRLFVTDI

-745 SIGEI
+745 CIGEI
-750 NKYTNGEIPFG
+750 NKYTNGEIPCG
-761 VKTMEFFRERT
+761 VKTMEFFRERI
-772 SRWYTCYS
+772 SRWKTSYS
-780 RAISYDYEKV
+780 RAISYDYEKI
-790 MQLFDFNGMDSFSYY
+790 MELLDFNGMDSFSFYM
-805 KDSKGERDD
+805 DSRGEREE
-814 STTLSAKLSW
+814 SNTISAKLSW

-845 DDADSTTDGCQM
+845 DDADSTADGCQM

-878 CDLAAIWSWADM
+878 CDLAAVWTWADPWQKTDM
-890 SQTTFL
+890 
-896 QNTIF
+896 QNTTF
-901 TRRPDALQKMSRTA
+901 TRRPDAMLKMSRTA
-915 LDAQRLSNEIN
+915 LDARRLSDEIN
-926 TFQTAKRD
+926 AFQDAKRN

-939 SYECFMYNLQ
+939 SYECLMQNLQ
-949 YQSNMFTAYNTLIQ
+949 YQSNMFTVYNTLIQ

-971 TDNSIDKITDCSL
+971 TDNSIDKIKDCSL

-1022 MYNKVL
+1022 MHNKVL

-1038 TLKSKS
+1038 SLKSKS

-1059 FESGAADKIETSLK
+1059 FESRAADKIETALK

-1087 NKTAEVEWNAVE
+1087 NKTASIEWNAVE
-1099 YKGETLISAC
+1099 YNGDTLISAC
-1109 NYTDDSITV
+1109 NYSDNSITV

-1147 FVPVLLK
+1147 FAPVLLK

-1180 FAVKL
+1180 FSVKL
-1185 AAENIDSES
+1185 TIDNIERDTN
-1194 VVTAKAIAALYCGD
+1194 VNANLIAALYCEGD
-1208 DLVSAKTTFD
+1208 LILAKSSRDVSAK
-1218 ISLNKGN
+1218 KGE
-1225 KKTAYI
+1225 KKSAYI
-1231 SGISVPDDDREYT
+1231 SGITIPGDDRRYT
-1244 LKIMLWDGT
+1244 LKLMLWDGST
-1253 RSCRPLREP
+1253 LCRPLAKP
-1262 KIITE
+1262 QIITE

>member
-1 MAINKNKRIL
+1 MAINKTKRL
-11 AHILSIVLLIQI
+11 AAYAMSLVLLIQI
-23 FCGINIYA
+23 LCGINIYA
-31 AETESDR
+31 AENKSDK

-91 GSNAAFNTSSA
+91 GSNTAFNTSSA

-138 YGTTAVFIQQAHS
+138 YETTAVFIQQAHS

-165 DVYNGRAAAKASL
+165 DVYNGNAAAKASL

-191 VESNKTDNSYFA
+191 VESNKTDNRYFA
-203 VQFGGLNANT
+203 VEFGGLNANT

-270 VYFDDITFTPKG
+270 VCFDDITFTPKG

-320 TQKSYFLGYIN
+320 TQQSYFLGYIN

-338 GELLLRARLKRPNSS
+338 GELLLRARLKRPGSS
-353 QVILSDLKN
+353 QVILSDLEN

-375 NNAWAYGLETDG
+375 NNAFAYGLETDG
-387 ITVTATPHLY
+387 LTVTATPHLY
-397 TDKLKIVQTLEG
+397 SDKLSIVQTLER
-409 YSTELESLVNQC
+409 YSAELESLVAQC
-421 KAESLNPS
+421 KSKNLIPS

-436 VVGVFAKKVR
+436 VVGVFAKKGR
-446 RLYNDFEYD
+446 RLYNDFDYD
-455 DIAMYEPKVT
+455 EIAMYEPKVT
-465 PIYNEVKQRLNDI
+465 EVYNEVKQRLNDI
-478 ISGKAESISVRDY
+478 INGKSEVITVPDY
-491 DIASNKIKDGS
+491 DISSNEIKDGS
-502 LVATSKDGTKN
+502 LVTKMRDGKEIQRAEIGFSGFYCDENDYEDMTS
-513 QVVGIGYNAF
+513 VGIRAIQGGKFGPDAF
-523 YGDIND
+523 LI
-529 LKDMDSVGVKVIQ
+529 
-542 FNGNDTG
+542 
-549 PTSFVTYDESKQDY
+549 YDEDKQDF
-563 VINTEKA
+563 VINPEKA
-570 EKAIAEFREEMDY
+570 PASIAELRKELDLWREK
-583 CRERGI
+583 GI
-589 MVDIGTPVHY
+589 LVDMGIPIHY
-599 SDDVSSKSGAS
+599 AADVSSKSGAS
-610 DYKSA
+610 DYRSA

-629 DTAKKMLKKYYEIF
+629 DTAKKMIKKYYEIF
-643 IPIVYEYKD
+643 IPIVYEYRD

-669 KSYYYDKW
+669 KSYYFDKW
-677 TAYLKNKYN
+677 TAYLTDKYG
-686 NISSLNSIYKTSY
+686 NISSLNSIYNTSY
-699 SSFGDVKMPT
+699 SSFDDVKMPEW
-709 AIPGFDEKSGNTSWT
+709 IPGRDENSTEPHT
-724 TQLHLDYRLFVTDI
+724 TQLHMDYRLFVTDI
-738 MYEFFSY
+738 MYEFFDY
-745 SIGEI
+745 CVKEI
-750 NKYTNGEIPFG
+750 NHYTNGEIPCG
-761 VKTMEFFRERT
+761 VKTMEFFRERI
-772 SRWYTCYS
+772 SRWKTCYS
-780 RAISYDYEKV
+780 RAISYDYEKI
-790 MQLFDFNGMDSFSYY
+790 MELLDFNGMDSFSFYM
-805 KDSKGERDD
+805 DSRGEREE
-814 STTLSAKLSW
+814 SITISAKLSW

-901 TRRPDALQKMSRTA
+901 TRRPDAMLKMSRTA
-915 LDAQRLSNEIN
+915 LDARRLSDEIN
-926 TFQTAKRD
+926 AFQDAKRN

-939 SYECFMYNLQ
+939 SYECLMQNLQ
-949 YQSNMFTAYNTLIQ
+949 YQSNMFTVYNTLIQ

-992 TKASTVDAI
+992 IKESTVDAI
-1001 LGYISN
+1001 LNYISN
-1007 GGKVIVIGNDTFSRD
+1007 GGEVIVIGENSFSRD
-1022 MYNKVL
+1022 MYNKPL
-1028 SDTTLKNKVA
+1028 ESGTLKNKVA
-1038 TLKSKS
+1038 SLKSKA
-1044 TIISAN
+1044 TVISAN
-1050 LLNDTSKSD
+1050 LLHDTPKSD
-1059 FESGAADKIETSLK
+1059 FEPSAADKIETVL
-1073 NLGLMNTRLVDKST
+1073 NNIGLMNTRLVNKST

-1109 NYTDDSITV
+1109 NYSDNSITV

-1253 RSCRPLREP
+1253 RFCRPLREP

>member
-1 MAINKNKRIL
+1 MAINKNKRL
-11 AHILSIVLLIQI
+11 AAYAMSLVLLIQI
-23 FCGINIYA
+23 LCGINIYA
-31 AETESDR
+31 AENESDK

-70 MLSDDGEETDVTN
+70 MLSDDGEETDVTS

-91 GSNAAFNTSSA
+91 GSSTAVNTSSA

-138 YGTTAVFIQQAHS
+138 YGTTAVFIQQTHS
-151 STPNPNNPGSYLNV
+151 STPNPNKPGEYLNV
-165 DVYNGRAAAKASL
+165 DVYNGGAAAKASL

-289 MGFETHDISA
+289 MGFETRDVSA
-299 PNNLDAVS
+299 PNNLDAVR

-314 VKLKWE
+314 VKLKWD

-331 VYQKNSA
+331 IYQKNSA
-338 GELLLRARLKRPNSS
+338 GELLLRARLKRPGSS
-353 QVILSDLKN
+353 QVILSDLEN

-421 KAESLNPS
+421 KAKNLNPS
-429 YEIAEAN
+429 YEIAEAS
-436 VVGVFAKKVR
+436 VVKVFAKKVR
-446 RLYNDFEYD
+446 RLYNDFDYD

-465 PIYNEVKQRLNDI
+465 EVYNDVKQRLNDI
-478 ISGKAESISVRDY
+478 INGKSEPITVRGF
-491 DIASNKIKDGS
+491 DIASNEIKDGS

-549 PTSFVTYDESKQDY
+549 PGSFVTYNESKQDY
-563 VINTEKA
+563 VINAERA
-570 EKAIAEFREEMDY
+570 EKAIADFREEMDY

-589 MVDIGTPVHY
+589 MVDIGTPFTY
-599 SDDVSSKSGAS
+599 SDDVSSMSGAS
-610 DYKSA
+610 DYKSP
-615 GGDYSTFINFNPTS
+615 GGNYGTFFNFNPTS
-629 DTAKKMLKKYYEIF
+629 DTAKKMIKKYYEIY
-643 IPIVYEYKD
+643 IPLIYEYKD
-652 IVTSLTI
+652 IVTSLTFF
-659 VNEPYFEAYD
+659 NEPYFEAYD

-677 TAYLKNKYN
+677 TAYLKDKYT
-686 NISSLNSIYKTSY
+686 NISSLNGIYNTAY
-699 SSFGDVKMPT
+699 SSFDDVKMPEW
-709 AIPGFDEKSGNTSWT
+709 IPGRDENSTEPYI
-724 TQLHLDYRLFVTDI
+724 TQLHMDYRLFVTDI

-745 SIGEI
+745 CIGEI
-750 NKYTNGEIPFG
+750 NKYTNGEIPCG
-761 VKTMEFFRERT
+761 VKTMQFFRERT
-772 SRWYTCYS
+772 SRWYNSYT

-790 MQLFDFNGMDSFSYY
+790 SKLFDFNGMDSFSDYM
-805 KDSKGERDD
+805 DSKGGREDNI
-814 STTLSAKLSW
+814 TLSAKLSW

-845 DDADSTTDGCQM
+845 DDADSTTEGCQM
-857 EDTPIL
+857 ENTPIL

-878 CDLAAIWSWADM
+878 CDLAAIWTWADPWQKTDM
-890 SQTTFL
+890 
-896 QNTIF
+896 QNSVF
-901 TRRPDALQKMSRTA
+901 TRRPDAMQKMSRTT
-915 LDAQRLSNEIN
+915 LDAQRLSDVIN
-926 TFQTAKRD
+926 AFQNAKRN

-949 YQSNMFTAYNTLIQ
+949 YQSNMFTVYNTLIQ

-971 TDNSIDKITDCSL
+971 TDNSIDKIKDCSL

-1007 GGKVIVIGNDTFSRD
+1007 GGKVIIIGNDTFSRD

-1028 SDTTLKNKVA
+1028 SDTTLKNKIA
-1038 TLKSKS
+1038 TIKSKS
-1044 TIISAN
+1044 TVISAN

-1059 FESGAADKIETSLK
+1059 FESGAADKVETALSDI
-1073 NLGLMNTRLVDKST
+1073 GLMETRLVDKST
-1087 NKTAEVEWNAVE
+1087 NKTAAVEWNAVE

-1109 NYTDDSITV
+1109 NYSDNSITV

-1130 SDIKSNLNNLSD
+1130 SDIKNNLNNLSD

-1147 FVPVLLK
+1147 FVPVILK

-1180 FAVKL
+1180 FSVKL

-1194 VVTAKAIAALYCGD
+1194 LVTAKAIAALYCGD

-1231 SGISVPDDDREYT
+1231 SGISVPDDDKEYI

-1253 RSCRPLREP
+1253 RFCRPLREP
-1262 KIITE
+1262 KIIME

>member
-1 MAINKNKRIL
+1 MAINKTKRL
-11 AHILSIVLLIQI
+11 AAYAMSLVLLIQI
-23 FCGINIYA
+23 LCGINIYA
-31 AETESDR
+31 AENKSDK

-70 MLSDDGEETDVTN
+70 MLSDDGEETDVTS

-91 GSNAAFNTSSA
+91 GSNTAFNTSSA

-138 YGTTAVFIQQAHS
+138 YETTAVFIQQAHS

-165 DVYNGRAAAKASL
+165 DVYNGNAAAKASL

-203 VQFGGLNANT
+203 VEFGGLNTNT

-227 KYDFDGVNITLPDTG
+227 KYDFDGVNVNLPNTG
-242 GKWQTVAFD
+242 GEWNTVTFD

-320 TQKSYFLGYIN
+320 TQQSYFLGYIN

-338 GELLLRARLKRPNSS
+338 GELLLRARLKRPGSS
-353 QVILSDLKN
+353 QVILSDLEN

-397 TDKLKIVQTLEG
+397 SDKLSIVQTLER
-409 YSTELESLVNQC
+409 YSAELENLVAQC
-421 KAESLNPS
+421 KSKNLIPS

-436 VVGVFAKKVR
+436 VVKVFAKKGR
-446 RLYNDFEYD
+446 RLYNDFDYD
-455 DIAMYEPKVT
+455 EIAMYEPKVT
-465 PIYNEVKQRLNDI
+465 EVYNEVKQWLNDI
-478 ISGKAESISVRDY
+478 INGKSEVITVPDY
-491 DIASNKIKDGS
+491 DISSNEIKDGS
-502 LVATSKDGTKN
+502 LVTKMRDGKEIQRAEIGFSGFYCDENDYEDMTS
-513 QVVGIGYNAF
+513 VGIRAIQGGKFGPDAF
-523 YGDIND
+523 LI
-529 LKDMDSVGVKVIQ
+529 
-542 FNGNDTG
+542 
-549 PTSFVTYDESKQDY
+549 YDEDKQDF
-563 VINTEKA
+563 VINPEKA
-570 EKAIAEFREEMDY
+570 PASIAELRKELDLWREK
-583 CRERGI
+583 GI
-589 MVDIGTPVHY
+589 LVDMGIPIHY
-599 SDDVSSKSGAS
+599 AADVSSKSGAS
-610 DYKSA
+610 DYRSA

-629 DTAKKMLKKYYEIF
+629 DTAKKMIKKYYEIF
-643 IPIVYEYKD
+643 IPLVYEYRD

-669 KSYYYDKW
+669 KSYYFDKW
-677 TAYLKNKYN
+677 TAYLTDKYG
-686 NISSLNSIYKTSY
+686 NISSLNSIYNTSY
-699 SSFGDVKMPT
+699 SSFDDVKMPEW
-709 AIPGFDEKSGNTSWT
+709 IPGRDENSTEPHT
-724 TQLHLDYRLFVTDI
+724 TQLHMDYRLFVTDI
-738 MYEFFSY
+738 MYEFFDY
-745 SIGEI
+745 CVKEI
-750 NKYTNGEIPFG
+750 NHYTNGEIPCG
-761 VKTMEFFRERT
+761 VKTMEFFRERI
-772 SRWYTCYS
+772 SRWKTCYS
-780 RAISYDYEKV
+780 RAISYDYEKI
-790 MQLFDFNGMDSFSYY
+790 MELLDFNGMDSFSFYM
-805 KDSKGERDD
+805 DSRGEREE
-814 STTLSAKLSW
+814 SITISAKLSW

-901 TRRPDALQKMSRTA
+901 TRRPDAMLKMSRTA
-915 LDAQRLSNEIN
+915 LDARRLSDEIN
-926 TFQTAKRD
+926 AFQDAKRN

-939 SYECFMYNLQ
+939 SYECLMQNLQ
-949 YQSNMFTAYNTLIQ
+949 YQSNMFTVYNTLIQ

-992 TKASTVDAI
+992 IKESTVDAI
-1001 LGYISN
+1001 LNYISN
-1007 GGKVIVIGNDTFSRD
+1007 GGEVIVIGENSFSRD
-1022 MYNKVL
+1022 MYNKPL
-1028 SDTTLKNKVA
+1028 ESGTLKNKVA
-1038 TLKSKS
+1038 SLKSKA
-1044 TIISAN
+1044 TVISAN
-1050 LLNDTSKSD
+1050 LLHDTPKSD
-1059 FESGAADKIETSLK
+1059 FEPSAADKIETVL
-1073 NLGLMNTRLVDKST
+1073 NNIGLMNTRLVNKST

-1124 KMRTNI
+1124 QQRNNTA
-1130 SDIKSNLNNLSD
+1130 DIKNGESGLSD

-1208 DLVSAKTTFD
+1208 ELVSAKTTFD

-1253 RSCRPLREP
+1253 RFCRPLREP

>member
-1 MAINKNKRIL
+1 MAINKTKRL
-11 AHILSIVLLIQI
+11 AAYAMSLVLLIQI
-23 FCGINIYA
+23 LCGINIYA
-31 AETESDR
+31 AETESDK

-70 MLSDDGEETDVTN
+70 MLSDDGEETDVTS

-91 GSNAAFNTSSA
+91 GSNTAFNTSSA

-138 YGTTAVFIQQAHS
+138 YGTTALFIQQAHS

-165 DVYNGRAAAKASL
+165 DVYNGSAAAKASL

-191 VESNKTDNSYFA
+191 VESNKTDNRYFA
-203 VQFGGLNANT
+203 VEFGGLNANT

-270 VYFDDITFTPKG
+270 VYFDDITFTKKG
-282 SNTPWLT
+282 ESIPWLT
-289 MGFETHDISA
+289 MGFETRGVSA

-320 TQKSYFLGYIN
+320 TQQSYFLGYIN

-338 GELLLRARLKRPNSS
+338 GELLLRARLKRPGSS
-353 QVILSDLKN
+353 QVILSDLEN

-375 NNAWAYGLETDG
+375 NNAFAYGLETDG
-387 ITVTATPHLY
+387 LTVTATPHLY
-397 TDKLKIVQTLEG
+397 SDKLSIVQTLER
-409 YSTELESLVNQC
+409 YSAELESLVAQC
-421 KAESLNPS
+421 KSKNLIPS

-436 VVGVFAKKVR
+436 VVKVFAKKGR
-446 RLYNDFEYD
+446 RLYNDFDYD
-455 DIAMYEPKVT
+455 EIAMYEPKVT
-465 PIYNEVKQRLNDI
+465 EVYNEVKQRLNDI
-478 ISGKAESISVRDY
+478 INGKSEVITVPDY
-491 DIASNKIKDGS
+491 DISSNEIKDGS
-502 LVATSKDGTKN
+502 LVTKMRDGKEIQRAEIGFSGFYCDENDYEDMTS
-513 QVVGIGYNAF
+513 VGIRAIQGGKFGPDAF
-523 YGDIND
+523 LI
-529 LKDMDSVGVKVIQ
+529 
-542 FNGNDTG
+542 
-549 PTSFVTYDESKQDY
+549 YDEDKQDF
-563 VINTEKA
+563 VINPEKA
-570 EKAIAEFREEMDY
+570 PASIAELRKELDLWREK
-583 CRERGI
+583 GI
-589 MVDIGTPVHY
+589 LVDMGIPIHY
-599 SDDVSSKSGAS
+599 AADVSSKSGAS
-610 DYKSA
+610 DYRSA

-629 DTAKKMLKKYYEIF
+629 DTAKKMIKKYYEIF
-643 IPIVYEYKD
+643 IPIVYEYRD

-669 KSYYYDKW
+669 KSYYFDKW
-677 TAYLKNKYN
+677 TAYLTDKYG
-686 NISSLNSIYKTSY
+686 NISSLNSIYNTSY
-699 SSFGDVKMPT
+699 SSFDDVKMPEW
-709 AIPGFDEKSGNTSWT
+709 IPGRDENSTEPHT
-724 TQLHLDYRLFVTDI
+724 TQLHMDYRLFVTDI
-738 MYEFFSY
+738 MYEFFDY
-745 SIGEI
+745 CVKEI
-750 NKYTNGEIPFG
+750 NHYTNGEIPCG
-761 VKTMEFFRERT
+761 VKTMEFFRERI
-772 SRWYTCYS
+772 SRWKTCYS
-780 RAISYDYEKV
+780 RAISYDYEKI
-790 MQLFDFNGMDSFSYY
+790 MELLDFNGMDSFSFYM
-805 KDSKGERDD
+805 DSRGEREE
-814 STTLSAKLSW
+814 SITISAKLSW

-901 TRRPDALQKMSRTA
+901 TRRPDAMLKMSRTA
-915 LDAQRLSNEIN
+915 LDARRLSDEIN
-926 TFQTAKRD
+926 AFQDAKRN

-939 SYECFMYNLQ
+939 SYECLMQNLQ
-949 YQSNMFTAYNTLIQ
+949 YQSNMFTVYNTLIQ

-992 TKASTVDAI
+992 IKESTVDAI
-1001 LGYISN
+1001 LNYISN
-1007 GGKVIVIGNDTFSRD
+1007 GGEVIVIGENSFSRD
-1022 MYNKVL
+1022 MYNKPL
-1028 SDTTLKNKVA
+1028 ESGTLKNKVA
-1038 TLKSKS
+1038 SLKSKA
-1044 TIISAN
+1044 TVISAN
-1050 LLNDTSKSD
+1050 LLHDTPKSD
-1059 FESGAADKIETSLK
+1059 FEPSAADKIETVL
-1073 NLGLMNTRLVDKST
+1073 NNIGLMNTRLVNKST

-1109 NYTDDSITV
+1109 NYSDNSITV

-1253 RSCRPLREP
+1253 RFCRPLREP

>member
-31 AETESDR
+31 AETESDK

-91 GSNAAFNTSSA
+91 GSNTAFNTSSA

-138 YGTTAVFIQQAHS
+138 YGTTALFIQQAHS
-151 STPNPNNPGSYLNV
+151 STPNPNKPGEYLNV
-165 DVYNGRAAAKASL
+165 DVYNGSAAAKASL

-191 VESNKTDNSYFA
+191 VESNKTDNRYFA
-203 VQFGGLNANT
+203 VEFGGLNANT

-227 KYDFDGVNITLPDTG
+227 KYDFDDVNITLPDTG

-282 SNTPWLT
+282 ANTPWLT
-289 MGFETHDISA
+289 MGFETRDVSA
-299 PNNLDAVS
+299 PNNLDAVR

-320 TQKSYFLGYIN
+320 TQQSYFLGYIN
-331 VYQKNSA
+331 IYQKNSA

-353 QVILSDLKN
+353 QVILSDLEN

-387 ITVTATPHLY
+387 LNVTATPHLY
-397 TDKLKIVQTLEG
+397 TEKLKIVQTLESQ
-409 YSTELESLVNQC
+409 STELESLINQC
-421 KAESLNPS
+421 KAKNLIPS

-446 RLYNDFEYD
+446 RLYNDFDYD
-455 DIAMYEPKVT
+455 EIAMYEPKVT
-465 PIYNEVKQRLNDI
+465 EVYNEVKPKLIDI
-478 ISGKAESISVRDY
+478 INGKSEVITVPDY
-491 DIASNKIKDGS
+491 DISSNEIKDGS
-502 LVATSKDGTKN
+502 LVTKMRDGKEIQRAEIGFSGFYCDENDYEDMTS
-513 QVVGIGYNAF
+513 VGIRAIQGGKFGPDAF
-523 YGDIND
+523 LI
-529 LKDMDSVGVKVIQ
+529 
-542 FNGNDTG
+542 
-549 PTSFVTYDESKQDY
+549 YDEDKQDF
-563 VINTEKA
+563 VINPEKA
-570 EKAIAEFREEMDY
+570 PASIAELRKELDLWREK
-583 CRERGI
+583 GI
-589 MVDIGTPVHY
+589 LVDMGIPIHY
-599 SDDVSSKSGAS
+599 AADVSSKSGAS
-610 DYKSA
+610 DYRSA

-629 DTAKKMLKKYYEIF
+629 DTAKKMIKKYYEIL
-643 IPIVYEYKD
+643 IPLVYEYKD
-652 IVTSLTI
+652 IVTSFTM

-677 TAYLKNKYN
+677 TAYLKNKYG
-686 NISSLNSIYKTSY
+686 NISSLNSAYSTAY
-699 SSFGDVKMPT
+699 SSFDDVRMPEW
-709 AIPGFDEKSGNTSWT
+709 IPARDENSTEPYT
-724 TQLHLDYRLFVTDI
+724 TQLHMDYRLFVTNI

-745 SIGEI
+745 CIGEI
-750 NKYTNGEIPFG
+750 NKYTNGEIPCG
-761 VKTMEFFRERT
+761 VKTMQFFRERT
-772 SRWYTCYS
+772 SRWYNSYT

-790 MQLFDFNGMDSFSYY
+790 SKLFDFNGMDSFSYY
-805 KDSKGERDD
+805 KDANGYKDD
-814 STTLSAKLSW
+814 NLTIPAKHSW

-845 DDADSTTDGCQM
+845 DDADSKTEGYQM

-890 SQTTFL
+890 PQTTFL

-901 TRRPDALQKMSRTA
+901 TRRPDAMQRMSRTT
-915 LDAQRLSNEIN
+915 LDARRLSDEIN
-926 TFQTAKRD
+926 AFQNAKRN

-949 YQSNMFTAYNTLIQ
+949 YQSNMFMVYNTLIQ

-971 TDNSIDKITDCSL
+971 TDNSIDKIKDCSL

-1001 LGYISN
+1001 LGYVSN

-1028 SDTTLKNKVA
+1028 SDTTLKNKIA
-1038 TLKSKS
+1038 TIKSKS
-1044 TIISAN
+1044 TVISAN

-1059 FESGAADKIETSLK
+1059 FEPSAADKIETVL
-1073 NLGLMNTRLVDKST
+1073 NNIGLMNTRLVDKST
-1087 NKTAEVEWNAVE
+1087 NKTANVEWNAVE
-1099 YKGETLISAC
+1099 YNGDTLISAC

-1124 KMRTNI
+1124 RVRKNI
-1130 SDIKSNLNNLSD
+1130 SDIKNNTDNLTE
-1142 ITLEP
+1142 ITLKPFEP
-1147 FVPVLLK
+1147 VVLK
-1154 VPSSEITISLLKATG
+1154 VSASVITTSLLNESDTEADK
-1169 AETFNIEKGKT
+1169 IEKGKT
-1180 FAVKL
+1180 FRVKL
-1185 AAENIDSES
+1185 TVTSYDSETQ
-1194 VVTAKAIAALYCGD
+1194 VKAKVIAALYNGD
-1208 DLVSAKTTFD
+1208 DLISAKVSPD
-1218 ISLNKGN
+1218 ALVNKGYA
-1225 KKTAYI
+1225 KTVF
-1231 SGISVPDDDREYT
+1231 SDWISVPNDDEKYT

-1253 RSCRPLREP
+1253 RFCRPLREP

>member
-70 MLSDDGEETDVTN
+70 MLSDDGEETDVTS

-91 GSNAAFNTSSA
+91 GSNTAVNTSSA

-138 YGTTAVFIQQAHS
+138 YGTTAVFIQQVHS

-299 PNNLDAVS
+299 PNNLDAVN
-307 ASVGDGE
+307 AYVGDGK

-375 NNAWAYGLETDG
+375 NNAFAYGLETDG

-397 TDKLKIVQTLEG
+397 SDKLSIVQTLEG
-409 YSTELESLVNQC
+409 YSAELESLVAQC
-421 KAESLNPS
+421 KFKNLIPS

-446 RLYNDFEYD
+446 RLYEDFEYD
-455 DIAMYEPKVT
+455 DITMYEPKVT
-465 PIYNEVKQRLNDI
+465 VIYNEVKSKLIDI

-491 DIASNKIKDGS
+491 DIESNEIKDGS

-589 MVDIGTPVHY
+589 MVDVGTPVHY

-610 DYKSA
+610 DYRSA

-629 DTAKKMLKKYYEIF
+629 DTAKKMIKKYYEIF
-643 IPIVYEYKD
+643 IPLVYEYRD

-669 KSYYYDKW
+669 KTYYYDKW
-677 TAYLKNKYN
+677 TAYLKDKYT
-686 NISSLNSIYKTSY
+686 NISSLNGIYNTAY
-699 SSFGDVKMPT
+699 SSFDDVKMPEW
-709 AIPGFDEKSGNTSWT
+709 IPGRDENSTEPHT
-724 TQLHLDYRLFVTDI
+724 TQLHMDYRLFVTDI

-745 SIGEI
+745 CIGEI
-750 NKYTNGEIPFG
+750 NKYTNGEIPCG
-761 VKTMEFFRERT
+761 VKTMEFFRERI
-772 SRWYTCYS
+772 SRWKTSYS
-780 RAISYDYEKV
+780 RAISYDYEKI
-790 MQLFDFNGMDSFSYY
+790 MELLDFNGMDSFSFYM
-805 KDSKGERDD
+805 DSRGEREE
-814 STTLSAKLSW
+814 SNTISAKLSW

-845 DDADSTTDGCQM
+845 DDADSTADGCQM

-863 ADYMAASAWMGAIHG
+863 ADFMAASAWMGAIHG
-878 CDLAAIWSWADM
+878 CDLAAVWTWADPWQKTDM
-890 SQTTFL
+890 
-896 QNTIF
+896 QNTTF
-901 TRRPDALQKMSRTA
+901 TRRPDAMLKMSRTA
-915 LDAQRLSNEIN
+915 LDARRLSDEIN
-926 TFQTAKRD
+926 AFQDAKRN

-939 SYECFMYNLQ
+939 SYECLMQNLQ
-949 YQSNMFTAYNTLIQ
+949 YQSNMFTVYNTLIQ

-992 TKASTVDAI
+992 TKESTVDAI

-1007 GGKVIVIGNDTFSRD
+1007 GGNVIVIGNDTFSRD

-1028 SDTTLKNKVA
+1028 SDTTLKNKIA

-1044 TIISAN
+1044 TVISAN

-1059 FESGAADKIETSLK
+1059 FESGAADKIETALK

-1087 NKTAEVEWNAVE
+1087 NKTASIEWNAVE
-1099 YKGETLISAC
+1099 YNGDTLISAC

-1253 RSCRPLREP
+1253 RFCRPLRKP

>member
-1 MAINKNKRIL
+1 MAINKNKRL
-11 AHILSIVLLIQI
+11 AAYAMSLVLLIQI
-23 FCGINIYA
+23 LCGINIYA
-31 AETESDR
+31 AENESDK

-43 GNFILDQNNTLS
+43 GNFILDQKNTLS

-70 MLSDDGEETDVTN
+70 MLSDDGEETDVTS

-91 GSNAAFNTSSA
+91 GSNTAVNTSSA

-151 STPNPNNPGSYLNV
+151 STPNPNKPGENLNV
-165 DVYNGRAAAKASL
+165 DVYNGGAAAKASL

-227 KYDFDGVNITLPDTG
+227 KYDFDGVNVTLPNTG
-242 GKWQTVAFD
+242 GEWNTVTFD

-299 PNNLDAVS
+299 PNNLDAVN
-307 ASVGDGE
+307 AYVGDGK
-314 VKLKWE
+314 VKLKWD

-331 VYQKNSA
+331 IYQKDST
-338 GELLLRARLKRPNSS
+338 GDFLLRARLKRPNSS

-387 ITVTATPHLY
+387 LNVTATPHLY
-397 TDKLKIVQTLEG
+397 TDKLKIVQNLEG
-409 YSTELESLVNQC
+409 YSAELESLVNQC
-421 KAESLNPS
+421 KAKNLNPS

-436 VVGVFAKKVR
+436 VVKVFAKKVR
-446 RLYNDFEYD
+446 RLYNDFDYD
-455 DIAMYEPKVT
+455 NIAMYEPKVT
-465 PIYNEVKQRLNDI
+465 EVYNDVKQRLNDI
-478 ISGKAESISVRDY
+478 INGKSEPITVRDF
-491 DIASNKIKDGS
+491 DIASNEIKDGS

-570 EKAIAEFREEMDY
+570 EKAIADFREEMDY

-589 MVDIGTPVHY
+589 MVDVGTPVHY
-599 SDDVSSKSGAS
+599 SDDVSSKAGAS

-615 GGDYSTFINFNPTS
+615 GGSYGTFINFNPTS

-699 SSFGDVKMPT
+699 SSFDDVKMPEW
-709 AIPGFDEKSGNTSWT
+709 IPARDENSTEPYT

-750 NKYTNGEIPFG
+750 NKYTNGEIPCG
-761 VKTMEFFRERT
+761 VKTMQFFRERT
-772 SRWYTCYS
+772 PRWRTCYS

-790 MQLFDFNGMDSFSYY
+790 MQLFDFNGMDSFSDYM
-805 KDSKGERDD
+805 DSKGGREDNI
-814 STTLSAKLSW
+814 TLSAKLSW

-949 YQSNMFTAYNTLIQ
+949 YQSNMFTVYNTLIQ

-992 TKASTVDAI
+992 TKESTVDAI

-1007 GGKVIVIGNDTFSRD
+1007 GGEVIVIGENSFSRD
-1022 MYNKVL
+1022 MYNKPL
-1028 SDTTLKNKVA
+1028 ESGTLKNKVA
-1038 TLKSKS
+1038 SLKSNA
-1044 TIISAN
+1044 TVISAN
-1050 LLNDTSKSD
+1050 LLHDTPKSD
-1059 FESGAADKIETSLK
+1059 FEPSAADKIETALK

-1087 NKTAEVEWNAVE
+1087 NKTASIEWNAVE
-1099 YKGETLISAC
+1099 YNGDTLISAC

-1124 KMRTNI
+1124 QQRTNI
-1130 SDIKSNLNNLSD
+1130 NDIKNNLNNLSD

-1169 AETFNIEKGKT
+1169 AETFNIENGKT
-1180 FAVKL
+1180 FSVKL

-1253 RSCRPLREP
+1253 RFCRPLRKP